1 MNVITLV
8 KDGCEDLPLGGP
20 SAGCAVVSGNISH
33 TLMGEETLTLEVE
46 ASAAVGFEVGYRTE
60 VFGRTYY
67 LNNLPRAVRMSGHRI
82 TYSVVMESLKYE
94 LSKVLFTNRFN
105 GGSENVNEAD
115 FSFTGSFA
123 GVMDKIVSELERVY
137 GAGTWQWKEADT
149 GVDQAYDHSRLDEV
163 KTLSF
168 SSENVLSAL
177 NTACGQWNA
186 EFRVERE
193 AGVNT
198 ITAGRFGRNVWEHTF
213 RYGRGNGLYRLTR
226 DRKSDSNMI
235 TRLYA
240 YGSDKNLSGK
250 YRGRRRRLA
259 LPQSHESPLVKAGGY
274 VQDDALAEKFGY
286 GEGAVIFDDIYPSR
300 EGTVSAVDDANVL
313 KFTDESM
320 DFDLNEKDGNGNS
333 KYLLASATARVHF
346 NTGKLAGYEFSIAGY
361 NSGRK
366 TFTIVPFTDENDYQ
380 YPSPDED
387 EFRIQPGDRYVILDI
402 ALPDSYVAQAEAKL
416 ASRALEKYREN
427 YRRLFAYSLE
437 VDELFLKKN
446 FPNASS
452 GDIFNT
458 GDYVNISDADLT
470 EGVMAMKVSGFT
482 RDVFHPYRYT
492 LTLSDNAPSSVITS
506 IVRSEVEMQKV
517 IKTNRLSD
525 PARARRNIRTT
536 AELLEM
542 TFDTDGYFNGGRIRP
557 ETIETGMI
565 AVGALS
571 QQFMLDGVVFR
582 PDYGG
587 DTSSV
592 VFSEGTLT
600 HLGIEKD
607 TVRIWGITPGT
618 VSGLDASLPYYVYA
632 RCSRDG
638 QAGTMVF
645 RTDAVR
651 YDADADFFHFQV
663 GVLSCVSDGF
673 RTLSLTYG
681 SSVINGRQITSGR
694 ILSSSGT
701 TYFDLDEGEIGGRIV
716 FSDKSTT
723 ESGQTLIEGGF
734 LNSDIINTDTLVAR
748 RIQSTEGHIANFA
761 IQENQLV
768 GNGEKIIFSNEAL
781 PPLEELIGGA
791 GAESNTY
798 APGAWATATASET
811 AAMSDGTIN
820 LDLEVRTQDMA
831 LPYAGILA
839 LKALNKAAITNLEQG
854 GMLSVDNHT
863 ATLILYKVETGGT
876 LTEKARRDIP
886 AASTDEAVDYTF
898 YIPEAGTYRLEATA
912 AHRMQSTWAQRPEGT
927 PADIYPTYT
936 LGAALGILGATT
948 DNKIRF
954 SGSQEATQIGTDGF
968 YSFWSLLNYLY
979 FSQSQ
984 GLKVKGNCIISSPN
998 GENTLTIDDNGISLS
1013 VPAGAD
1019 ASEYTAVFT
1028 QAGARANIESGEK
1041 LKALFGKIKKWFAD
1055 MKTVAF
1061 TGTYSD
1067 LTGTPTIPSVP
1078 TKVSAFT
1085 NDAGYITKA
1094 VSDLENYYK
1103 KSETYTQTEITTLIQ
1118 QARSATFQIVQTLPS
1133 TGEANVIY
1141 LLPKS
1146 GTAGDV
1152 YDEYLWLSG
1161 AWEKIGTTEI
1171 DLSDY
1176 YTKSQSDGKY
1186 INKTGDASNATAAFV
1201 EATADA
1207 EITSGSTLSVL
1218 FGQTKRTFTSLWASL
1233 SGKLGKTEKAASA
1246 VTAECATADADGK
1259 DIRTTYLPRRDKQ
1272 TLDTDVNTLWSVG
1285 SSVVLSH
1292 VNTPRTDTY
1301 YLVATF
1307 GTNGSDC
1314 AQIAVP
1320 RSGGP
1325 AYYRGFN
1332 ANNNTWTS
1340 WEQIR
1345 RINDKVTTSDIA
1357 DAAITAPKLSSDL
1370 TLPGTPQVGTPGAL
1384 NSPSQTI
1391 ATIGNLNEAM
1401 NAQQIG
1407 GTNIYRDTLGT
1418 SDFYLSATGEM
1429 KYRRFLDITPEAKR
1443 NLRGQSITVSFDY
1456 ILENAVVGRGDT
1468 GFGFFVKY
1476 TDGTNTYVNA
1486 FIPAETTAVTKS
1498 GRFSATTKI
1507 EDKEIDNITSFQP
1520 FMYAQTTSGTATV
1533 GRPKFEIG
1541 TKATQWSP
1549 APEEMARKSELET
1562 SISNIPAGNVRF
1574 STGDSF
1580 EELYDRG
1587 ELKGQ
1592 PGETGPKGD
1601 KGDTGP
1607 SGLEA
1612 IGIRLKVDQ
1621 GALYW
1626 SPESSGDVWHKIADS
1641 NNTHFGG

>member
-33 TLMGEETLTLEVE
+33 ALMGEETLTLEVE

-149 GVDQAYDHSRLDEV
+149 GVDEAYDHSRLDEV

-791 GAESNTY
+791 GEESSTY
-798 APGAWATATASET
+798 APGAEATATASET

-876 LTEKARRDIP
+876 LTEKARRNIP
-886 AASTDEAVDYTF
+886 ATPTDEAVDYTF

-936 LGAALGILGATT
+936 LDAALEILGATA
-948 DNKIRF
+948 DGQIRF

-1028 QAGARANIESGEK
+1028 QASTRANIESGEK

-1061 TGTYSD
+1061 TGAYSD
-1067 LTGTPTIPSVP
+1067 LNGNP
-1078 TKVSAFT
+1078 
-1085 NDAGYITKA
+1085 
-1094 VSDLENYYK
+1094 
-1103 KSETYTQTEITTLIQ
+1103 
-1118 QARSATFQIVQTLPS
+1118 
-1133 TGEANVIY
+1133 
-1141 LLPKS
+1141 
-1146 GTAGDV
+1146 
-1152 YDEYLWLSG
+1152 
-1161 AWEKIGTTEI
+1161 
-1171 DLSDY
+1171 
-1176 YTKSQSDGKY
+1176 
-1186 INKTGDASNATAAFV
+1186 
-1201 EATADA
+1201 
-1207 EITSGSTLSVL
+1207 
-1218 FGQTKRTFTSLWASL
+1218 TSLPAN
-1233 SGKLGKTEKAASA
+1233 GGHADTA
-1246 VTAECATADADGK
+1246 VRATADADGK
-1259 DIRTTYLPRRDKQ
+1259 DIRTTYLPRRDNRA
-1272 TLDTDVNTLWSVG
+1272 LDTDVNTLWSVG

-1307 GTNGSDC
+1307 GTNGSDS

-1370 TLPGTPQVGTPGAL
+1370 TLPGTPQVGTPSGLNGA
-1384 NSPSQTI
+1384 SQNV
-1391 ATIGNLNEAM
+1391 ATIGNV
-1401 NAQQIG
+1401 NAAVDAVQIG

-1418 SDFYLSATGEM
+1418 SDFYLSATSEM
-1429 KYRRFLDITPEAKR
+1429 KYRRFLDLTPEAKR

-1456 ILENAVVGRGDT
+1456 ILENAVFGRSDN
-1468 GFGFFVKY
+1468 GFAFNVKY
-1476 TDGTNTYVNA
+1476 TDGTTTYVMA
-1486 FIPAETTAVTKS
+1486 WLPAETSPVTKS
-1498 GRFSATTKI
+1498 GRFLYTVKI

-1626 SPESSGDVWHKIADS
+1626 SPETSGDVWHKIADS

>member
-33 TLMGEETLTLEVE
+33 ALMGEETLTLEVE

-149 GVDQAYDHSRLDEV
+149 GVDEAYDHSRLDEV

-701 TYFDLDEGEIGGRIV
+701 TYFDLDAGEIGGRIV

-1028 QAGARANIESGEK
+1028 QASTRANIESGEK

-1061 TGTYSD
+1061 TGAYSD
-1067 LTGTPTIPSVP
+1067 LNGNP
-1078 TKVSAFT
+1078 
-1085 NDAGYITKA
+1085 
-1094 VSDLENYYK
+1094 
-1103 KSETYTQTEITTLIQ
+1103 
-1118 QARSATFQIVQTLPS
+1118 
-1133 TGEANVIY
+1133 
-1141 LLPKS
+1141 
-1146 GTAGDV
+1146 
-1152 YDEYLWLSG
+1152 
-1161 AWEKIGTTEI
+1161 
-1171 DLSDY
+1171 
-1176 YTKSQSDGKY
+1176 
-1186 INKTGDASNATAAFV
+1186 
-1201 EATADA
+1201 
-1207 EITSGSTLSVL
+1207 
-1218 FGQTKRTFTSLWASL
+1218 TSLPAD
-1233 SGKLGKTEKAASA
+1233 GGHADTA
-1246 VTAECATADADGK
+1246 VRATADADGK
-1259 DIRTTYLPRRDKQ
+1259 DIRTTYLPRRDNRA
-1272 TLDTDVNTLWSVG
+1272 LDTDVNTLWSVG

-1292 VNTPRTDTY
+1292 INTPRTDTY
-1301 YLVATF
+1301 YLVSTF

-1370 TLPGTPQVGTPGAL
+1370 TLPGTPQVGTPSGLNGA
-1384 NSPSQTI
+1384 SQNV
-1391 ATIGNLNEAM
+1391 ATIGNV
-1401 NAQQIG
+1401 NAAVDAVQIG

-1429 KYRRFLDITPEAKR
+1429 KYRRFLDLTPEAKR

-1456 ILENAVVGRGDT
+1456 ILENAVFGRSDN
-1468 GFGFFVKY
+1468 GFAFNVKY
-1476 TDGTNTYVNA
+1476 TDGTTTYVMA
-1486 FIPAETTAVTKS
+1486 WLPAETSPVTKS
-1498 GRFSATTKI
+1498 GRFSYTVKI
-1507 EDKEIDNITSFQP
+1507 EDKEIADIISFQP
-1520 FMYAQTTSGTATV
+1520 FMYARTTSGTSTV

-1541 TKATQWSP
+1541 TKASQWGPS
-1549 APEEMARKSELET
+1549 PEEMARKSELET
-1562 SISNIPAGNVRF
+1562 AISNIPAGNVRF

-1601 KGDTGP
+1601 KGETGP

-1626 SPESSGDVWHKIADS
+1626 CPESSGDVWHKIADS

>member
-1 MNVITLV
+1 MDVITLV

-33 TLMGEETLTLEVE
+33 TLMGEETLILEVE

-105 GGSENVNEAD
+105 GGSENVNEVD
-115 FSFTGSFA
+115 FSFTGSFV

-149 GVDQAYDHSRLDEV
+149 GVDEAYDHSRLDEV

-607 TVRIWGITPGT
+607 SVRIWGITPGT

-948 DNKIRF
+948 DDKIRF

-984 GLKVKGNCIISSPN
+984 GLKIKGNCIISSPN
-998 GENTLTIDDNGISLS
+998 GENTFTIDDNGISLS

-1061 TGTYSD
+1061 TGAYSD
-1067 LTGTPTIPSVP
+1067 LNGNPTS
-1078 TKVSAFT
+1078 
-1085 NDAGYITKA
+1085 
-1094 VSDLENYYK
+1094 
-1103 KSETYTQTEITTLIQ
+1103 
-1118 QARSATFQIVQTLPS
+1118 LP
-1133 TGEANVIY
+1133 A
-1141 LLPKS
+1141 
-1146 GTAGDV
+1146 
-1152 YDEYLWLSG
+1152 
-1161 AWEKIGTTEI
+1161 
-1171 DLSDY
+1171 
-1176 YTKSQSDGKY
+1176 DG
-1186 INKTGDASNATAAFV
+1186 GHAD
-1201 EATADA
+1201 TAD
-1207 EITSGSTLSVL
+1207 
-1218 FGQTKRTFTSLWASL
+1218 R
-1233 SGKLGKTEKAASA
+1233 
-1246 VTAECATADADGK
+1246 ATADADGK

-1272 TLDTDVNTLWSVG
+1272 TLDTDVNTLWAVG

-1301 YLVATF
+1301 YLVSTF
-1307 GTNGSDC
+1307 GTNGSDS
-1314 AQIAVP
+1314 AQIAIP

-1456 ILENAVVGRGDT
+1456 ILENAVFGRSDN
-1468 GFGFFVKY
+1468 GFAFNVKY
-1476 TDGTNTYVNA
+1476 TDGTTTYVMA
-1486 FIPAETTAVTKS
+1486 WLPAETSPVTKS
-1498 GRFSATTKI
+1498 GRFLYTVKI

>member
-1 MNVITLV
+1 MKIIKKEIQNMNVITLV

-20 SAGCAVVSGNISH
+20 SAGCAVVSGNINH
-33 TLMGEETLTLEVE
+33 ALMGEETLTLEVE

-149 GVDQAYDHSRLDEV
+149 GVDEAYDHSRLDEV

-651 YDADADFFHFQV
+651 YDADAHFFHFQV

-701 TYFDLDEGEIGGRIV
+701 TYFDLDEGEIGGKIR
-716 FSDKSTT
+716 FSNASTT
-723 ESGQTLIEGGF
+723 ESGETIIDGGYLNTSLIKADAVIA
-734 LNSDIINTDTLVAR
+734 NAAK
-748 RIQSTEGHIANFA
+748 IANFA

-791 GAESNTY
+791 GAESSTY
-798 APGAWATATASET
+798 APGAEATAMASET

-831 LPYAGILA
+831 LPYAGVLS

-854 GMLSVDNHT
+854 GILSVDNHT

-876 LTEKARRDIP
+876 LTEKARRDIS

-912 AHRMQSTWAQRPEGT
+912 THRMQSTWAQRPEGT

-936 LGAALGILGATT
+936 LGAALEILGATT
-948 DNKIRF
+948 DGQIRF

-1028 QAGARANIESGEK
+1028 QASTRANIESGEK

-1061 TGTYSD
+1061 TGAYSD
-1067 LTGTPTIPSVP
+1067 LNGNPTS
-1078 TKVSAFT
+1078 
-1085 NDAGYITKA
+1085 
-1094 VSDLENYYK
+1094 
-1103 KSETYTQTEITTLIQ
+1103 
-1118 QARSATFQIVQTLPS
+1118 LPAD
-1133 TGEANVIY
+1133 GGHAD
-1141 LLPKS
+1141 
-1146 GTAGDV
+1146 TADR
-1152 YDEYLWLSG
+1152 
-1161 AWEKIGTTEI
+1161 
-1171 DLSDY
+1171 
-1176 YTKSQSDGKY
+1176 
-1186 INKTGDASNATAAFV
+1186 
-1201 EATADA
+1201 ATADA
-1207 EITSGSTLSVL
+1207 N
-1218 FGQTKRTFTSLWASL
+1218 
-1233 SGKLGKTEKAASA
+1233 
-1246 VTAECATADADGK
+1246 GK

-1272 TLDTDVNTLWSVG
+1272 TLDTDVNTLWAVG

-1307 GTNGSDC
+1307 GTNGSDS

-1332 ANNNTWTS
+1332 ANTNTWTS

-1370 TLPGTPQVGTPGAL
+1370 TLPGTPQIGTPGAL

-1443 NLRGQSITVSFDY
+1443 NLRGRSITVSFDY

-1476 TDGTNTYVNA
+1476 TDGTTTYVNA

-1498 GRFSATTKI
+1498 GRFSVTTKI

-1549 APEEMARKSELET
+1549 APEEMARKSDLV
-1562 SISNIPAGNVRF
+1562 NITLDVTRPTTF
-1574 STGDSF
+1574 KDGDIWIVPLS
-1580 EELYDRG
+1580 
-1587 ELKGQ
+1587 
-1592 PGETGPKGD
+1592 
-1601 KGDTGP
+1601 
-1607 SGLEA
+1607 
-1612 IGIRLKVDQ
+1612 
-1621 GALYW
+1621 
-1626 SPESSGDVWHKIADS
+1626 
-1641 NNTHFGG
+1641 

>member
-20 SAGCAVVSGNISH
+20 SAGCAVVSGNINH
-33 TLMGEETLTLEVE
+33 ALMGEETLTLEVE

-149 GVDQAYDHSRLDEV
+149 GVDEAYDHSRLDEV

-701 TYFDLDEGEIGGRIV
+701 TYFDLDAGEIGGRIV

-723 ESGQTLIEGGF
+723 ESGQTLIEGGK
-734 LNSDIINTDTLVAR
+734 LNSDIINTDTLVAK
-748 RIQSTEGHIANFA
+748 RIQSAEGKIANFA

-791 GAESNTY
+791 GEESSTY
-798 APGAWATATASET
+798 APGAEATATTSET

-876 LTEKARRDIP
+876 LTEKARRDIS

-912 AHRMQSTWAQRPEGT
+912 THRMQSTWAQRPEGT

-936 LGAALGILGATT
+936 LGAALGILGVTA
-948 DNKIRF
+948 DGQIRF

-1013 VPAGAD
+1013 VPTGAD

-1028 QAGARANIESGEK
+1028 QASTRANIESGEK

-1061 TGTYSD
+1061 TGAYSD
-1067 LTGTPTIPSVP
+1067 LNGNPTS
-1078 TKVSAFT
+1078 
-1085 NDAGYITKA
+1085 
-1094 VSDLENYYK
+1094 
-1103 KSETYTQTEITTLIQ
+1103 
-1118 QARSATFQIVQTLPS
+1118 LP
-1133 TGEANVIY
+1133 A
-1141 LLPKS
+1141 
-1146 GTAGDV
+1146 
-1152 YDEYLWLSG
+1152 
-1161 AWEKIGTTEI
+1161 
-1171 DLSDY
+1171 
-1176 YTKSQSDGKY
+1176 DG
-1186 INKTGDASNATAAFV
+1186 GHAD
-1201 EATADA
+1201 TAD
-1207 EITSGSTLSVL
+1207 
-1218 FGQTKRTFTSLWASL
+1218 R
-1233 SGKLGKTEKAASA
+1233 
-1246 VTAECATADADGK
+1246 ATADADGK

-1272 TLDTDVNTLWSVG
+1272 TLDTDVNTLWAVG

-1370 TLPGTPQVGTPGAL
+1370 TLPGTPQVGTPSGLNGA
-1384 NSPSQTI
+1384 SQNV
-1391 ATIGNLNEAM
+1391 ATIGNV
-1401 NAQQIG
+1401 NAAVDAVQIG

-1429 KYRRFLDITPEAKR
+1429 KYRRFLDLTPEAKR

-1456 ILENAVVGRGDT
+1456 ILENAVFGRSDN
-1468 GFGFFVKY
+1468 GFAFNVRY
-1476 TDGTNTYVNA
+1476 ADGTTTYVMA
-1486 FIPAETTAVTKS
+1486 WLPAETSPVTKS
-1498 GRFSATTKI
+1498 GRFLYTVKI
-1507 EDKEIDNITSFQP
+1507 EDKEIADINSFQP
-1520 FMYAQTTSGTATV
+1520 FMYARTTSGTSTV

-1587 ELKGQ
+1587 VLKGQ

>member
-1 MNVITLV
+1 MMKIIKKEIKNMNVITLV

-20 SAGCAVVSGNISH
+20 SARCAVVSGNISH
-33 TLMGEETLTLEVE
+33 TLMGEETLILEVE

-149 GVDQAYDHSRLDEV
+149 GVDEAYDHSRLDEV

-482 RDVFHPYRYT
+482 RDVFHPYCYT

-734 LNSDIINTDTLVAR
+734 LNSDIINTDTLVAK
-748 RIQSTEGHIANFA
+748 RIQSAEGKIANFA

-798 APGAWATATASET
+798 APGAWATTTASET
-811 AAMSDGTIN
+811 ATMSDGTIN

-863 ATLILYKVETGGT
+863 ATLILYKVGTGGT
-876 LTEKARRDIP
+876 LTEKARRDIS

-936 LGAALGILGATT
+936 LGAALGILGVTA
-948 DNKIRF
+948 DGQIRF

-979 FSQSQ
+979 FSQDEGFKFKGDFSVSSANGQFTLTVNDQ
-984 GLKVKGNCIISSPN
+984 GITLSSPA
-998 GENTLTIDDNGISLS
+998 GQDSTSNTAT
-1013 VPAGAD
+1013 
-1019 ASEYTAVFT
+1019 FT
-1028 QAGARANIESGEK
+1028 QATSRVNISSGEN
-1041 LKALFGKIKKWFAD
+1041 LGVIFGKIQKWFAD

-1061 TGTYSD
+1061 TGAYSD

-1094 VSDLENYYK
+1094 VS
-1103 KSETYTQTEITTLIQ
+1103 
-1118 QARSATFQIVQTLPS
+1118 
-1133 TGEANVIY
+1133 
-1141 LLPKS
+1141 
-1146 GTAGDV
+1146 
-1152 YDEYLWLSG
+1152 
-1161 AWEKIGTTEI
+1161 

-1246 VTAECATADADGK
+1246 ATADRATADSDGK

-1272 TLDTDVNTLWSVG
+1272 TLDTDVNTLWAVG

-1301 YLVATF
+1301 YLVSTF

-1370 TLPGTPQVGTPGAL
+1370 TLPGTPQIGTPGAL

-1391 ATIGNLNEAM
+1391 ATIGNV
-1401 NAQQIG
+1401 NAAVDAVQIG

-1418 SDFYLSATGEM
+1418 SDFYLSATSEM
-1429 KYRRFLDITPEAKR
+1429 KYRRFLDLTSEAKR

-1476 TDGTNTYVNA
+1476 TDGTTTYVNA
-1486 FIPAETTAVTKS
+1486 FIPAETSPVTKS
-1498 GRFSATTKI
+1498 GRFLYTVKI

-1562 SISNIPAGNVRF
+1562 AISNIPAGNVRF

-1612 IGIRLKVDQ
+1612 IGMRLKVDQ

>member
-1 MNVITLV
+1 MDVITLV

-149 GVDQAYDHSRLDEV
+149 GVDEAYDHSRLDEV

-506 IVRSEVEMQKV
+506 IVRSEMEMQKV
-517 IKTNRLSD
+517 IKTNKLSD

-723 ESGQTLIEGGF
+723 ESGQTLIEGGK
-734 LNSDIINTDTLVAR
+734 LNSDIKNTDTLVAK
-748 RIQSTEGHIANFA
+748 RIQSAEGKIANFT

-912 AHRMQSTWAQRPEGT
+912 AHRMQSTWVQRPEGT

-936 LGAALGILGATT
+936 LGAALGILGVTA
-948 DNKIRF
+948 DGQIRF

-1019 ASEYTAVFT
+1019 ASEYIAAFT
-1028 QAGARANIESGEK
+1028 EASTRANIESGEK
-1041 LKALFGKIKKWFAD
+1041 LKTLFGKIRKWFAD

-1061 TGTYSD
+1061 TGAYSD
-1067 LTGTPTIPSVP
+1067 LNGNPTS
-1078 TKVSAFT
+1078 
-1085 NDAGYITKA
+1085 
-1094 VSDLENYYK
+1094 
-1103 KSETYTQTEITTLIQ
+1103 
-1118 QARSATFQIVQTLPS
+1118 LP
-1133 TGEANVIY
+1133 A
-1141 LLPKS
+1141 
-1146 GTAGDV
+1146 
-1152 YDEYLWLSG
+1152 
-1161 AWEKIGTTEI
+1161 
-1171 DLSDY
+1171 
-1176 YTKSQSDGKY
+1176 DG
-1186 INKTGDASNATAAFV
+1186 GHAD
-1201 EATADA
+1201 TAD
-1207 EITSGSTLSVL
+1207 
-1218 FGQTKRTFTSLWASL
+1218 R
-1233 SGKLGKTEKAASA
+1233 
-1246 VTAECATADADGK
+1246 ATADADGK

-1272 TLDTDVNTLWSVG
+1272 TLDTDVNTLWAVG

-1301 YLVATF
+1301 YLVSTF
-1307 GTNGSDC
+1307 GTNGSDS
-1314 AQIAVP
+1314 AQIAIP

-1456 ILENAVVGRGDT
+1456 ILDNAVVGRGDT

-1476 TDGTNTYVNA
+1476 TDGTTTYVNA

-1498 GRFSATTKI
+1498 GRFSATVKI

-1549 APEEMARKSELET
+1549 APEEMARKSDLET
-1562 SISNIPAGNVRF
+1562 AISNIPAGNVRF

-1592 PGETGPKGD
+1592 PGDTGPKGD

-1626 SPESSGDVWHKIADS
+1626 SLESSGDVWHKIADS

>member
-33 TLMGEETLTLEVE
+33 ALMGEETLTLEVE

-149 GVDQAYDHSRLDEV
+149 GVDEAYDHSRLDEV

-734 LNSDIINTDTLVAR
+734 LNSDIINTDTLVAK
-748 RIQSTEGHIANFA
+748 RIQSTEGKIANFA

-791 GAESNTY
+791 GEESSTY
-798 APGAWATATASET
+798 APGAEATATASET
-811 AAMSDGTIN
+811 ATMSDGTIN

-936 LGAALGILGATT
+936 LGAALGILGVTA
-948 DNKIRF
+948 DGQIRF

-984 GLKVKGNCIISSPN
+984 GFKFKGDFSISSANGKFSFTVNDQGITLSSPAGQDATN
-998 GENTLTIDDNGISLS
+998 DTATFSQAASRVNISSGENLGVI
-1013 VPAGAD
+1013 
-1019 ASEYTAVFT
+1019 
-1028 QAGARANIESGEK
+1028 
-1041 LKALFGKIKKWFAD
+1041 FGKIKKWFAD

-1061 TGTYSD
+1061 TGAYSD
-1067 LTGTPTIPSVP
+1067 LNGNPTS
-1078 TKVSAFT
+1078 
-1085 NDAGYITKA
+1085 
-1094 VSDLENYYK
+1094 
-1103 KSETYTQTEITTLIQ
+1103 
-1118 QARSATFQIVQTLPS
+1118 LP
-1133 TGEANVIY
+1133 A
-1141 LLPKS
+1141 
-1146 GTAGDV
+1146 
-1152 YDEYLWLSG
+1152 
-1161 AWEKIGTTEI
+1161 
-1171 DLSDY
+1171 
-1176 YTKSQSDGKY
+1176 DG
-1186 INKTGDASNATAAFV
+1186 GHAD
-1201 EATADA
+1201 TAD
-1207 EITSGSTLSVL
+1207 
-1218 FGQTKRTFTSLWASL
+1218 R
-1233 SGKLGKTEKAASA
+1233 AA
-1246 VTAECATADADGK
+1246 ADADGK

-1272 TLDTDVNTLWSVG
+1272 TLDTDVNTLWAVG

-1301 YLVATF
+1301 YLVSTF
-1307 GTNGSDC
+1307 GTNGSDS

-1370 TLPGTPQVGTPGAL
+1370 TLPGTPQVGTPSGLNGA
-1384 NSPSQTI
+1384 SQNV
-1391 ATIGNLNEAM
+1391 ATIGNV
-1401 NAQQIG
+1401 NAAVDAVQIG

-1418 SDFYLSATGEM
+1418 SDFYITTEVVQ
-1429 KYRRFLDITPEAKR
+1429 KNRRFLDLTPEAKR

-1456 ILENAVVGRGDT
+1456 ILENAVFGRSDN
-1468 GFGFFVKY
+1468 GFAFNVKY
-1476 TDGTNTYVNA
+1476 TDGTTTYVMA
-1486 FIPAETTAVTKS
+1486 WLPAETSPVTKS
-1498 GRFSATTKI
+1498 GRFLYTVKI
-1507 EDKEIDNITSFQP
+1507 EDKEIDNITSFQSR
-1520 FMYAQTTSGTATV
+1520 MYVESISGTVTV

>member
-20 SAGCAVVSGNISH
+20 SARCAVVSGNISH
-33 TLMGEETLTLEVE
+33 TLMGEETLILEVE

-105 GGSENVNEAD
+105 GGSENVNEVD

-149 GVDQAYDHSRLDEV
+149 GVDEAYDHSRLDEV

-380 YPSPDED
+380 YPSQDED

-607 TVRIWGITPGT
+607 SVRIWGITPGT

-734 LNSDIINTDTLVAR
+734 LNSDIINTDTLVAK
-748 RIQSTEGHIANFA
+748 RIQSAEGKIANFA

-791 GAESNTY
+791 GEESSTY
-798 APGAWATATASET
+798 APGAEATSTASET
-811 AAMSDGTIN
+811 SAMSDGTIN
-820 LDLEVRTQDMA
+820 LDLEVRTADMA
-831 LPYAGILA
+831 LPYAGVLS
-839 LKALNKAAITNLEQG
+839 LKSLNKTAITNLEQG

-863 ATLILYKVETGGT
+863 ATLILYKVETDGT
-876 LTEKARRDIP
+876 LTEKARRDIS

-912 AHRMQSTWAQRPEGT
+912 THRMQSTWAQRPEGT

-936 LGAALGILGATT
+936 LGAALEILGATT

-1061 TGTYSD
+1061 TGAYSD
-1067 LTGTPTIPSVP
+1067 LNGNPTS
-1078 TKVSAFT
+1078 
-1085 NDAGYITKA
+1085 
-1094 VSDLENYYK
+1094 
-1103 KSETYTQTEITTLIQ
+1103 
-1118 QARSATFQIVQTLPS
+1118 LP
-1133 TGEANVIY
+1133 A
-1141 LLPKS
+1141 
-1146 GTAGDV
+1146 
-1152 YDEYLWLSG
+1152 
-1161 AWEKIGTTEI
+1161 
-1171 DLSDY
+1171 
-1176 YTKSQSDGKY
+1176 DG
-1186 INKTGDASNATAAFV
+1186 GHADTAA
-1201 EATADA
+1201 
-1207 EITSGSTLSVL
+1207 
-1218 FGQTKRTFTSLWASL
+1218 R
-1233 SGKLGKTEKAASA
+1233 
-1246 VTAECATADADGK
+1246 ATADADGK
-1259 DIRTTYLPRRDKQ
+1259 DIRTTYLPRRDNRA
-1272 TLDTDVNTLWSVG
+1272 LDTDVNTLWAVG

-1307 GTNGSDC
+1307 GTNGSDS

-1325 AYYRGFN
+1325 TYYRGFN
-1332 ANNNTWTS
+1332 ANNNTWS
-1340 WEQIR
+1340 AWEQIR

-1370 TLPGTPQVGTPGAL
+1370 TLPGTPQIGTPGAL

-1391 ATIGNLNEAM
+1391 ATIGNV
-1401 NAQQIG
+1401 NAAVDAVQIG

-1429 KYRRFLDITPEAKR
+1429 KYRRFLDLTPEAKR
-1443 NLRGQSITVSFDY
+1443 NLRGQSLSVSFDY

-1468 GFGFFVKY
+1468 GFGFSVKY

-1520 FMYAQTTSGTATV
+1520 FMYARTTSGTATV

-1549 APEEMARKSELET
+1549 APQEMARKSELET
-1562 SISNIPAGNVRF
+1562 AISNIPAGNVRF

-1587 ELKGQ
+1587 ELQGQ

-1601 KGDTGP
+1601 KGETGP

>member
-33 TLMGEETLTLEVE
+33 ALMGEETLTLEVE

-437 VDELFLKKN
+437 VDELFLKNN

-517 IKTNRLSD
+517 IKTNKLSD

-701 TYFDLDEGEIGGRIV
+701 TYFDLDAGEIGGRIV

-791 GAESNTY
+791 GEESSTY
-798 APGAWATATASET
+798 APGAEATATASET

-876 LTEKARRDIP
+876 LTEKARRNIP
-886 AASTDEAVDYTF
+886 ATPTGEASDYSF
-898 YIPEAGTYRLEATA
+898 YIPEAGTYRLTVTA
-912 AHRMQSTWAQRPEGT
+912 AHRMQSAWAQRPEGT

-936 LGAALGILGATT
+936 LGAALGILGVTA
-948 DNKIRF
+948 DGQIRF

-1061 TGTYSD
+1061 TGAYSD
-1067 LTGTPTIPSVP
+1067 LNGNPTS
-1078 TKVSAFT
+1078 
-1085 NDAGYITKA
+1085 
-1094 VSDLENYYK
+1094 
-1103 KSETYTQTEITTLIQ
+1103 
-1118 QARSATFQIVQTLPS
+1118 LP
-1133 TGEANVIY
+1133 A
-1141 LLPKS
+1141 
-1146 GTAGDV
+1146 
-1152 YDEYLWLSG
+1152 
-1161 AWEKIGTTEI
+1161 
-1171 DLSDY
+1171 
-1176 YTKSQSDGKY
+1176 DG
-1186 INKTGDASNATAAFV
+1186 GHAD
-1201 EATADA
+1201 TAD
-1207 EITSGSTLSVL
+1207 
-1218 FGQTKRTFTSLWASL
+1218 R
-1233 SGKLGKTEKAASA
+1233 AA
-1246 VTAECATADADGK
+1246 ADSDGK

-1391 ATIGNLNEAM
+1391 ATLGNLNEAM

-1476 TDGTNTYVNA
+1476 TDGTTTYVNA

-1498 GRFSATTKI
+1498 GRFSVTTKI

-1562 SISNIPAGNVRF
+1562 AISNIPAGNVRF

-1587 ELKGQ
+1587 ELQGQ

>member
-33 TLMGEETLTLEVE
+33 ALMGEETLTLEVE

-149 GVDQAYDHSRLDEV
+149 GVDEAYDHSRLDEV

-734 LNSDIINTDTLVAR
+734 LNSDIINTDTLVAK
-748 RIQSTEGHIANFA
+748 RIQSAEGKIANFA

-791 GAESNTY
+791 GEESSTY
-798 APGAWATATASET
+798 APGAEATATTSET

-831 LPYAGILA
+831 LPYAGVLS

-936 LGAALGILGATT
+936 LGAALGILGVTA
-948 DNKIRF
+948 DGQIRF

-979 FSQSQ
+979 FSQDE
-984 GLKVKGNCIISSPN
+984 GFKFKGDFSISSAN
-998 GENTLTIDDNGISLS
+998 GKFTFTVNDQGITLSSLAGQDSTSNTAT
-1013 VPAGAD
+1013 
-1019 ASEYTAVFT
+1019 FT
-1028 QAGARANIESGEK
+1028 QATSRVNISSGEN
-1041 LKALFGKIKKWFAD
+1041 LGVIFGKIQKWFAD

-1061 TGTYSD
+1061 TGAYSD
-1067 LTGTPTIPSVP
+1067 LNGTPTS
-1078 TKVSAFT
+1078 
-1085 NDAGYITKA
+1085 
-1094 VSDLENYYK
+1094 
-1103 KSETYTQTEITTLIQ
+1103 
-1118 QARSATFQIVQTLPS
+1118 LP
-1133 TGEANVIY
+1133 AN
-1141 LLPKS
+1141 
-1146 GTAGDV
+1146 GGHAD
-1152 YDEYLWLSG
+1152 
-1161 AWEKIGTTEI
+1161 
-1171 DLSDY
+1171 
-1176 YTKSQSDGKY
+1176 
-1186 INKTGDASNATAAFV
+1186 
-1201 EATADA
+1201 TAD
-1207 EITSGSTLSVL
+1207 
-1218 FGQTKRTFTSLWASL
+1218 R
-1233 SGKLGKTEKAASA
+1233 
-1246 VTAECATADADGK
+1246 ATADADGK

-1307 GTNGSDC
+1307 GTNGSDS
-1314 AQIAVP
+1314 AQIAIP

-1370 TLPGTPQVGTPGAL
+1370 TLPGTPQVGTPSGLNGA
-1384 NSPSQTI
+1384 SQNV
-1391 ATIGNLNEAM
+1391 ATIGNV
-1401 NAQQIG
+1401 NAAVDAVQIG

-1418 SDFYLSATGEM
+1418 SDFYLSATSEM

-1456 ILENAVVGRGDT
+1456 ILENAVFGRSDN
-1468 GFGFFVKY
+1468 GFAFNVKY
-1476 TDGTNTYVNA
+1476 TDGTTTYVMA
-1486 FIPAETTAVTKS
+1486 WLPAETSPVTRS
-1498 GRFSATTKI
+1498 GRFSYTVKI
-1507 EDKEIDNITSFQP
+1507 EDKEIADIISFQP
-1520 FMYAQTTSGTATV
+1520 FMYARTTSGTSTV

-1541 TKATQWSP
+1541 TKASQWGPS
-1549 APEEMARKSELET
+1549 PEEMARKSELET
-1562 SISNIPAGNVRF
+1562 AISNIPAGNVRF

-1601 KGDTGP
+1601 KGETGP

>member
-1 MNVITLV
+1 MMKIIKKEIKNMNVITLV

-20 SAGCAVVSGNISH
+20 SARCAVVSGNISH
-33 TLMGEETLTLEVE
+33 TLMGEETLILEVE

-149 GVDQAYDHSRLDEV
+149 GVDEAYDHSRLDEV

-482 RDVFHPYRYT
+482 RDVFHPYCYT

-734 LNSDIINTDTLVAR
+734 LNSDIINTDTLVAK
-748 RIQSTEGHIANFA
+748 RIQSAEGKIANFA

-798 APGAWATATASET
+798 APGAWATTTASET
-811 AAMSDGTIN
+811 ATMSDGTIN

-863 ATLILYKVETGGT
+863 ATLILYKVGTGGT
-876 LTEKARRDIP
+876 LTEKARRDIS

-936 LGAALGILGATT
+936 LGAALGILGVTA
-948 DNKIRF
+948 DGQIRF

-979 FSQSQ
+979 FSQDE
-984 GLKVKGNCIISSPN
+984 GFKFKGDFSISSAN
-998 GENTLTIDDNGISLS
+998 GKFTFTVNDQGITLSSLAGQDSTSNTAT
-1013 VPAGAD
+1013 
-1019 ASEYTAVFT
+1019 FT
-1028 QAGARANIESGEK
+1028 QATSRVNISSGEN
-1041 LKALFGKIKKWFAD
+1041 LGVIFGKIQKWFAD

-1061 TGTYSD
+1061 TGAYSD
-1067 LTGTPTIPSVP
+1067 LNGTPTS
-1078 TKVSAFT
+1078 
-1085 NDAGYITKA
+1085 
-1094 VSDLENYYK
+1094 
-1103 KSETYTQTEITTLIQ
+1103 
-1118 QARSATFQIVQTLPS
+1118 LP
-1133 TGEANVIY
+1133 AN
-1141 LLPKS
+1141 
-1146 GTAGDV
+1146 GGHAD
-1152 YDEYLWLSG
+1152 
-1161 AWEKIGTTEI
+1161 
-1171 DLSDY
+1171 
-1176 YTKSQSDGKY
+1176 
-1186 INKTGDASNATAAFV
+1186 
-1201 EATADA
+1201 TAD
-1207 EITSGSTLSVL
+1207 
-1218 FGQTKRTFTSLWASL
+1218 R
-1233 SGKLGKTEKAASA
+1233 
-1246 VTAECATADADGK
+1246 ATADADGK

-1307 GTNGSDC
+1307 GTNGSDS
-1314 AQIAVP
+1314 AQIAIP

-1370 TLPGTPQVGTPGAL
+1370 TLPGTPQVGTPSGLNGA
-1384 NSPSQTI
+1384 SQNV
-1391 ATIGNLNEAM
+1391 ATIGNV
-1401 NAQQIG
+1401 NAAVDAVQIG

-1429 KYRRFLDITPEAKR
+1429 KYRRFLDLTPEAKR

-1456 ILENAVVGRGDT
+1456 ILENAVFGRSDN
-1468 GFGFFVKY
+1468 GFAFNVKY
-1476 TDGTNTYVNA
+1476 TDGTTTYVMA
-1486 FIPAETTAVTKS
+1486 WLPAETSPVTKS
-1498 GRFSATTKI
+1498 GRFSYTVKI
-1507 EDKEIDNITSFQP
+1507 EDKEIADIISFQP
-1520 FMYAQTTSGTATV
+1520 FMYARTTSGTSTV

-1541 TKATQWSP
+1541 TKASQWGPS
-1549 APEEMARKSELET
+1549 PEEMARKSELET
-1562 SISNIPAGNVRF
+1562 AISNIPAGNVRF

-1601 KGDTGP
+1601 KGETGP

>member
-33 TLMGEETLTLEVE
+33 TLMGEETLILEVE

-105 GGSENVNEAD
+105 GGSENVNEVD

-149 GVDQAYDHSRLDEV
+149 GVDEAYDHSRLDEV

-701 TYFDLDEGEIGGRIV
+701 TYFDLDNGEIGGRIV

-768 GNGEKIIFSNEAL
+768 GNGEKIIFSNESL

-791 GAESNTY
+791 GEESSTY
-798 APGAWATATASET
+798 APGAEATATTSET
-811 AAMSDGTIN
+811 AAMSDGVVA

-936 LGAALGILGATT
+936 LDAALEILGATT
-948 DNKIRF
+948 DGQIRF
-954 SGSQEATQIGTDGF
+954 SGSQESTQIGTDGF

-1061 TGTYSD
+1061 TGAYSD
-1067 LTGTPTIPSVP
+1067 LNGNPTS
-1078 TKVSAFT
+1078 
-1085 NDAGYITKA
+1085 
-1094 VSDLENYYK
+1094 
-1103 KSETYTQTEITTLIQ
+1103 
-1118 QARSATFQIVQTLPS
+1118 LP
-1133 TGEANVIY
+1133 A
-1141 LLPKS
+1141 
-1146 GTAGDV
+1146 
-1152 YDEYLWLSG
+1152 
-1161 AWEKIGTTEI
+1161 
-1171 DLSDY
+1171 
-1176 YTKSQSDGKY
+1176 DG
-1186 INKTGDASNATAAFV
+1186 GHA
-1201 EATADA
+1201 ATADRA
-1207 EITSGSTLSVL
+1207 TS
-1218 FGQTKRTFTSLWASL
+1218 
-1233 SGKLGKTEKAASA
+1233 
-1246 VTAECATADADGK
+1246 DADGK
-1259 DIRTTYLPRRDKQ
+1259 DIRNTYLPRRDNRAS
-1272 TLDTDVNTLWSVG
+1272 DTDVNTLWAVG

-1307 GTNGSDC
+1307 GTNGSDS

-1370 TLPGTPQVGTPGAL
+1370 TLPGTPQIGTPGAL

-1476 TDGTNTYVNA
+1476 TDGTTTYVNA
-1486 FIPAETTAVTKS
+1486 FIPAETSPVTKS
-1498 GRFSATTKI
+1498 GRFLYTVKI

-1549 APEEMARKSELET
+1549 APEEMARKSDLET
-1562 SISNIPAGNVRF
+1562 AISNIPAGNVRF

>member
-33 TLMGEETLTLEVE
+33 ALMGEETLTLEVE

-149 GVDQAYDHSRLDEV
+149 GVDEAYDHSRLDEV

-333 KYLLASATARVHF
+333 KYLLASATAHVHF

-701 TYFDLDEGEIGGRIV
+701 TYFDLDAGEIGGRIV

-734 LNSDIINTDTLVAR
+734 LNSDIINTDTLVAK
-748 RIQSTEGHIANFA
+748 RIQSAEGKIANFA

-791 GAESNTY
+791 GAESSTY
-798 APGAWATATASET
+798 APGAEATATASET

-876 LTEKARRDIP
+876 LTEKARRDIS

-948 DNKIRF
+948 DDKIRF

-984 GLKVKGNCIISSPN
+984 GLKIKGNCIISSPN
-998 GENTLTIDDNGISLS
+998 GENTFTIDDNGISLS

-1028 QAGARANIESGEK
+1028 QASTRANIESGEK

-1061 TGTYSD
+1061 TGAYSD
-1067 LTGTPTIPSVP
+1067 LNGNPTS
-1078 TKVSAFT
+1078 
-1085 NDAGYITKA
+1085 
-1094 VSDLENYYK
+1094 
-1103 KSETYTQTEITTLIQ
+1103 
-1118 QARSATFQIVQTLPS
+1118 LP
-1133 TGEANVIY
+1133 A
-1141 LLPKS
+1141 
-1146 GTAGDV
+1146 
-1152 YDEYLWLSG
+1152 
-1161 AWEKIGTTEI
+1161 
-1171 DLSDY
+1171 
-1176 YTKSQSDGKY
+1176 DG
-1186 INKTGDASNATAAFV
+1186 GHAD
-1201 EATADA
+1201 TAD
-1207 EITSGSTLSVL
+1207 
-1218 FGQTKRTFTSLWASL
+1218 R
-1233 SGKLGKTEKAASA
+1233 AA
-1246 VTAECATADADGK
+1246 ADSDGK

-1307 GTNGSDC
+1307 GTNGSDS

-1370 TLPGTPQVGTPGAL
+1370 TLPGTPQVGTPSGLNGA
-1384 NSPSQTI
+1384 SQNV
-1391 ATIGNLNEAM
+1391 ATIGNV
-1401 NAQQIG
+1401 NAAVDAVQIG

-1468 GFGFFVKY
+1468 GFGFSVKY
-1476 TDGTNTYVNA
+1476 TDGTTTYVNA

-1498 GRFSATTKI
+1498 GRFSATAKV

-1562 SISNIPAGNVRF
+1562 AISNIPAGNVRF

>member
-20 SAGCAVVSGNISH
+20 SARCAVVSGNISH
-33 TLMGEETLTLEVE
+33 TLMGEETLILEVE

-149 GVDQAYDHSRLDEV
+149 GVDEAYDHSRLDEV

-482 RDVFHPYRYT
+482 RDVFHPYCYT

-734 LNSDIINTDTLVAR
+734 LNSDIINTDTLVAK
-748 RIQSTEGHIANFA
+748 RIQSAEGKIANFA

-798 APGAWATATASET
+798 APGAWATTTASET
-811 AAMSDGTIN
+811 ATMSDGTIN

-863 ATLILYKVETGGT
+863 ATLILYKVGTGGT
-876 LTEKARRDIP
+876 LTEKARRDIS

-936 LGAALGILGATT
+936 LGAALGILGVTA
-948 DNKIRF
+948 DGQIRF

-979 FSQSQ
+979 FSQDE
-984 GLKVKGNCIISSPN
+984 GFKFKGDFSISSAN
-998 GENTLTIDDNGISLS
+998 GKFTFTVNDQGITLSSLAGQDSTSNTAT
-1013 VPAGAD
+1013 
-1019 ASEYTAVFT
+1019 FT
-1028 QAGARANIESGEK
+1028 QATSRVNISSGEN
-1041 LKALFGKIKKWFAD
+1041 LGVIFGKIQKWFAD

-1061 TGTYSD
+1061 TGAYSD
-1067 LTGTPTIPSVP
+1067 LNGTPTS
-1078 TKVSAFT
+1078 
-1085 NDAGYITKA
+1085 
-1094 VSDLENYYK
+1094 
-1103 KSETYTQTEITTLIQ
+1103 
-1118 QARSATFQIVQTLPS
+1118 LP
-1133 TGEANVIY
+1133 AN
-1141 LLPKS
+1141 
-1146 GTAGDV
+1146 GGHAD
-1152 YDEYLWLSG
+1152 
-1161 AWEKIGTTEI
+1161 
-1171 DLSDY
+1171 
-1176 YTKSQSDGKY
+1176 
-1186 INKTGDASNATAAFV
+1186 
-1201 EATADA
+1201 TAD
-1207 EITSGSTLSVL
+1207 
-1218 FGQTKRTFTSLWASL
+1218 R
-1233 SGKLGKTEKAASA
+1233 
-1246 VTAECATADADGK
+1246 ATADADGK

-1307 GTNGSDC
+1307 GTNGSDS
-1314 AQIAVP
+1314 AQIAIP

-1370 TLPGTPQVGTPGAL
+1370 TLPGTPQVGTPSGLNGA
-1384 NSPSQTI
+1384 SQNV
-1391 ATIGNLNEAM
+1391 ATIGNV
-1401 NAQQIG
+1401 NAAVDAVQIG

-1429 KYRRFLDITPEAKR
+1429 KYRRFLDLTPEAKR

-1456 ILENAVVGRGDT
+1456 ILENAVFGRSDN
-1468 GFGFFVKY
+1468 GFAFNVKY
-1476 TDGTNTYVNA
+1476 TDGTTTYVMA
-1486 FIPAETTAVTKS
+1486 WLPAETSPVTKS
-1498 GRFSATTKI
+1498 GRFSYTVKI
-1507 EDKEIDNITSFQP
+1507 EDKEIADIISFQP
-1520 FMYAQTTSGTATV
+1520 FMYARTTSGTSTV

-1541 TKATQWSP
+1541 TKASQWGPS
-1549 APEEMARKSELET
+1549 PEEMARKSELET
-1562 SISNIPAGNVRF
+1562 AISNIPAGNVRF

-1601 KGDTGP
+1601 KGETGP

>member
-1 MNVITLV
+1 MMKIIKKEIQNMNVITLV

-33 TLMGEETLTLEVE
+33 ALMGEETLTLEVE

-149 GVDQAYDHSRLDEV
+149 GVDEAYDHSRLDEV

-734 LNSDIINTDTLVAR
+734 LNSDIINTDTLVAK
-748 RIQSTEGHIANFA
+748 RIQSTEGKIANFA

-798 APGAWATATASET
+798 APGAEATATASET

-936 LGAALGILGATT
+936 LGAALGILGVTA
-948 DNKIRF
+948 DGQIRF

-984 GLKVKGNCIISSPN
+984 GFKFKGDFSISSANGKFSFTVNDQGITLSSPAGQDATN
-998 GENTLTIDDNGISLS
+998 DTATFSQAASRVNISSGENLGVI
-1013 VPAGAD
+1013 
-1019 ASEYTAVFT
+1019 
-1028 QAGARANIESGEK
+1028 
-1041 LKALFGKIKKWFAD
+1041 FGKIKKWFAD

-1061 TGTYSD
+1061 TGAYSD
-1067 LTGTPTIPSVP
+1067 LNGNPTS
-1078 TKVSAFT
+1078 
-1085 NDAGYITKA
+1085 
-1094 VSDLENYYK
+1094 
-1103 KSETYTQTEITTLIQ
+1103 
-1118 QARSATFQIVQTLPS
+1118 LP
-1133 TGEANVIY
+1133 A
-1141 LLPKS
+1141 
-1146 GTAGDV
+1146 
-1152 YDEYLWLSG
+1152 
-1161 AWEKIGTTEI
+1161 
-1171 DLSDY
+1171 
-1176 YTKSQSDGKY
+1176 DG
-1186 INKTGDASNATAAFV
+1186 GHAD
-1201 EATADA
+1201 TAD
-1207 EITSGSTLSVL
+1207 
-1218 FGQTKRTFTSLWASL
+1218 R
-1233 SGKLGKTEKAASA
+1233 AA
-1246 VTAECATADADGK
+1246 ADADGK

-1272 TLDTDVNTLWSVG
+1272 TLDTDVNTLWAVG

-1301 YLVATF
+1301 YLVSTF
-1307 GTNGSDC
+1307 GTNGSDS

-1370 TLPGTPQVGTPGAL
+1370 TLPGTPQVGTPSGLNGA
-1384 NSPSQTI
+1384 SQNV
-1391 ATIGNLNEAM
+1391 ATIGNV
-1401 NAQQIG
+1401 NAAVDAVQIG

-1418 SDFYLSATGEM
+1418 SDFYITTEVVQ
-1429 KYRRFLDITPEAKR
+1429 KNRRFLDLTPEAKR

-1456 ILENAVVGRGDT
+1456 ILENAVFGRSDN
-1468 GFGFFVKY
+1468 GFAFNVKY
-1476 TDGTNTYVNA
+1476 TDGTTTYVMA
-1486 FIPAETTAVTKS
+1486 WLPAETSPVTKS
-1498 GRFSATTKI
+1498 GRFLYTVKI
-1507 EDKEIDNITSFQP
+1507 EDKEIDNITSFQSR
-1520 FMYAQTTSGTATV
+1520 MYVESISGTVTV

>member
-33 TLMGEETLTLEVE
+33 ALMGEETLTLEVE

-149 GVDQAYDHSRLDEV
+149 GVDEAYDHSRLDEV

-618 VSGLDASLPYYVYA
+618 VSSLDASLPYYVYA

-734 LNSDIINTDTLVAR
+734 LNSDIINTDTLVAK
-748 RIQSTEGHIANFA
+748 RIQSAEGKIANFA

-791 GAESNTY
+791 GEESSTY
-798 APGAWATATASET
+798 APGAEATATASET

-831 LPYAGILA
+831 LPYAGVLS

-876 LTEKARRDIP
+876 LTEKARRDIS

-912 AHRMQSTWAQRPEGT
+912 THRMQSTWAQRPEGT

-936 LGAALGILGATT
+936 IDAALEILGATT
-948 DNKIRF
+948 DGQIRF

-1028 QAGARANIESGEK
+1028 QASTRANIESGEK

-1061 TGTYSD
+1061 TGAYSD
-1067 LTGTPTIPSVP
+1067 LNGNPTS
-1078 TKVSAFT
+1078 
-1085 NDAGYITKA
+1085 
-1094 VSDLENYYK
+1094 
-1103 KSETYTQTEITTLIQ
+1103 
-1118 QARSATFQIVQTLPS
+1118 LPAD
-1133 TGEANVIY
+1133 GGHAD
-1141 LLPKS
+1141 
-1146 GTAGDV
+1146 TADR
-1152 YDEYLWLSG
+1152 
-1161 AWEKIGTTEI
+1161 
-1171 DLSDY
+1171 
-1176 YTKSQSDGKY
+1176 
-1186 INKTGDASNATAAFV
+1186 
-1201 EATADA
+1201 ATAD
-1207 EITSGSTLSVL
+1207 S
-1218 FGQTKRTFTSLWASL
+1218 
-1233 SGKLGKTEKAASA
+1233 
-1246 VTAECATADADGK
+1246 DGK
-1259 DIRTTYLPRRDKQ
+1259 DIRTTYLPRRDNRA
-1272 TLDTDVNTLWSVG
+1272 LDTDVNTLWSVG

-1307 GTNGSDC
+1307 GTNGSDS

-1320 RSGGP
+1320 RSGGT

-1370 TLPGTPQVGTPGAL
+1370 TLPGTPQIGTPGAL

-1391 ATIGNLNEAM
+1391 ATIGNV
-1401 NAQQIG
+1401 NAAVDAVQIG

-1429 KYRRFLDITPEAKR
+1429 KYRRFLDLTSEAKR

-1476 TDGTNTYVNA
+1476 TDGTTTYVNA

-1498 GRFSATTKI
+1498 VRFSVTTKI

-1520 FMYAQTTSGTATV
+1520 FIYAQTTSGTATV

-1549 APEEMARKSELET
+1549 APEEMASKSELET
-1562 SISNIPAGNVRF
+1562 SISNIQAGNVRF

>member
-33 TLMGEETLTLEVE
+33 TLMGEETLILEVE

-105 GGSENVNEAD
+105 GGSENVNEVD

-149 GVDQAYDHSRLDEV
+149 GVDEAYDHSRLDEV

-517 IKTNRLSD
+517 IKTNKLSD

-645 RTDAVR
+645 RTDAVK

-701 TYFDLDEGEIGGRIV
+701 TYFDLDAGEIGGRIV

-734 LNSDIINTDTLVAR
+734 LNSDIINTDTLVAK
-748 RIQSTEGHIANFA
+748 RIQSAEGKIANFI

-768 GNGEKIIFSNEAL
+768 GEGEKIIFSNEAL
-781 PPLEELIGGA
+781 PALSELID
-791 GAESNTY
+791 GAESENTTY
-798 APGAWATATASET
+798 APGALAST
-811 AAMSDGTIN
+811 GTQTSASMSDGTIN

-839 LKALNKAAITNLEQG
+839 LKALNKAAITNIEQG

-912 AHRMQSTWAQRPEGT
+912 THRMQSTWAQRPEGT

-936 LGAALGILGATT
+936 LGAALEILGATT

-1041 LKALFGKIKKWFAD
+1041 LKALFGKIQKWFAD

-1061 TGTYSD
+1061 TGAYSD
-1067 LTGTPTIPSVP
+1067 LNGNPTS
-1078 TKVSAFT
+1078 
-1085 NDAGYITKA
+1085 
-1094 VSDLENYYK
+1094 
-1103 KSETYTQTEITTLIQ
+1103 
-1118 QARSATFQIVQTLPS
+1118 LP
-1133 TGEANVIY
+1133 A
-1141 LLPKS
+1141 
-1146 GTAGDV
+1146 
-1152 YDEYLWLSG
+1152 
-1161 AWEKIGTTEI
+1161 
-1171 DLSDY
+1171 
-1176 YTKSQSDGKY
+1176 DG
-1186 INKTGDASNATAAFV
+1186 GHAD
-1201 EATADA
+1201 TAD
-1207 EITSGSTLSVL
+1207 
-1218 FGQTKRTFTSLWASL
+1218 R
-1233 SGKLGKTEKAASA
+1233 
-1246 VTAECATADADGK
+1246 ATADADGK

-1307 GTNGSDC
+1307 GTNGSDS

-1325 AYYRGFN
+1325 TYYRGFN
-1332 ANNNTWTS
+1332 ANNNTWS
-1340 WEQIR
+1340 AWEQIR

-1370 TLPGTPQVGTPGAL
+1370 TLPGTPQIGTPGAL

-1418 SDFYLSATGEM
+1418 SDFYLSATSEM
-1429 KYRRFLDITPEAKR
+1429 KYRRFLDLTPEAKR

-1468 GFGFFVKY
+1468 GFGFSVKY

-1486 FIPAETTAVTKS
+1486 FIPAESTAVTRS

-1520 FMYAQTTSGTATV
+1520 FMYARTTSGTATV

-1601 KGDTGP
+1601 KGETGP

>member
-33 TLMGEETLTLEVE
+33 ALMGEETLTLEVE

-60 VFGRTYY
+60 VFGRIYY

-149 GVDQAYDHSRLDEV
+149 GVDEAYDHSRLDEV

-791 GAESNTY
+791 GEESSTY
-798 APGAWATATASET
+798 APGAEATATASET

-876 LTEKARRDIP
+876 LTEKARRDIS

-912 AHRMQSTWAQRPEGT
+912 MHRMQSTWAQRPEGT

-936 LGAALGILGATT
+936 LGAALGILGATA
-948 DNKIRF
+948 DGQIRF

-1028 QAGARANIESGEK
+1028 QASTRANIESGEK

-1061 TGTYSD
+1061 TGAYSD
-1067 LTGTPTIPSVP
+1067 LNGNPTS
-1078 TKVSAFT
+1078 
-1085 NDAGYITKA
+1085 
-1094 VSDLENYYK
+1094 
-1103 KSETYTQTEITTLIQ
+1103 
-1118 QARSATFQIVQTLPS
+1118 LPAD
-1133 TGEANVIY
+1133 GGHAD
-1141 LLPKS
+1141 
-1146 GTAGDV
+1146 TADR
-1152 YDEYLWLSG
+1152 
-1161 AWEKIGTTEI
+1161 
-1171 DLSDY
+1171 
-1176 YTKSQSDGKY
+1176 
-1186 INKTGDASNATAAFV
+1186 
-1201 EATADA
+1201 ATAD
-1207 EITSGSTLSVL
+1207 S
-1218 FGQTKRTFTSLWASL
+1218 
-1233 SGKLGKTEKAASA
+1233 
-1246 VTAECATADADGK
+1246 DGK

-1314 AQIAVP
+1314 SQIAVP

-1391 ATIGNLNEAM
+1391 ATIGNV
-1401 NAQQIG
+1401 NAAVDAVQIG

-1429 KYRRFLDITPEAKR
+1429 KYRRFLDLTSEAKR

-1456 ILENAVVGRGDT
+1456 ILENAVFGRSDN
-1468 GFGFFVKY
+1468 GFAFNVKY
-1476 TDGTNTYVNA
+1476 TDGTTTYVMA
-1486 FIPAETTAVTKS
+1486 WLPAETSPVTKS
-1498 GRFSATTKI
+1498 GRFLYTVKI

-1621 GALYW
+1621 GVLYW

>member
-1 MNVITLV
+1 MDMVILHDENNQKRNTNMNVITLV

-33 TLMGEETLTLEVE
+33 ALMGEETLTLEVE

-149 GVDQAYDHSRLDEV
+149 GVDEAYDHSRLDEV

-734 LNSDIINTDTLVAR
+734 LNSDIINTDTLVAK
-748 RIQSTEGHIANFA
+748 RIQSAEGKIANFA

-791 GAESNTY
+791 GEESSTY
-798 APGAWATATASET
+798 APGAEATATASET

-863 ATLILYKVETGGT
+863 ATLILYKVGTGGT
-876 LTEKARRDIP
+876 LTEKARRNIP

-936 LGAALGILGATT
+936 LGAALGILGVTA
-948 DNKIRF
+948 DGQIRF

-1028 QAGARANIESGEK
+1028 QASTRANIESGEK

-1061 TGTYSD
+1061 TGAYSD
-1067 LTGTPTIPSVP
+1067 LNGNPTS
-1078 TKVSAFT
+1078 
-1085 NDAGYITKA
+1085 
-1094 VSDLENYYK
+1094 
-1103 KSETYTQTEITTLIQ
+1103 
-1118 QARSATFQIVQTLPS
+1118 LP
-1133 TGEANVIY
+1133 A
-1141 LLPKS
+1141 
-1146 GTAGDV
+1146 
-1152 YDEYLWLSG
+1152 
-1161 AWEKIGTTEI
+1161 
-1171 DLSDY
+1171 
-1176 YTKSQSDGKY
+1176 DG
-1186 INKTGDASNATAAFV
+1186 GHAD
-1201 EATADA
+1201 TAD
-1207 EITSGSTLSVL
+1207 
-1218 FGQTKRTFTSLWASL
+1218 R
-1233 SGKLGKTEKAASA
+1233 
-1246 VTAECATADADGK
+1246 ATADADGK

-1272 TLDTDVNTLWSVG
+1272 TLDTDVNTLWAVG

-1314 AQIAVP
+1314 SQIAVP

-1370 TLPGTPQVGTPGAL
+1370 TLPGTPQVGTPSGLNGA
-1384 NSPSQTI
+1384 SQNV
-1391 ATIGNLNEAM
+1391 ATIGNV
-1401 NAQQIG
+1401 NAAVDAVQIG

-1418 SDFYLSATGEM
+1418 SDFYLSATSEM

-1456 ILENAVVGRGDT
+1456 ILENAVFGRSDN
-1468 GFGFFVKY
+1468 GFAFNVKY
-1476 TDGTNTYVNA
+1476 TDGTTTYVMA
-1486 FIPAETTAVTKS
+1486 WLPAETSPVTRS
-1498 GRFSATTKI
+1498 GRFSYTVKI
-1507 EDKEIDNITSFQP
+1507 EDKEIADIISFQP
-1520 FMYAQTTSGTATV
+1520 FMYARTTSGTSTV

-1541 TKATQWSP
+1541 TKASQWGPS
-1549 APEEMARKSELET
+1549 PEEMARKSELET
-1562 SISNIPAGNVRF
+1562 AISNIPAGNVRF

-1601 KGDTGP
+1601 KGETGP

>member
-1 MNVITLV
+1 
-8 KDGCEDLPLGGP
+8 
-20 SAGCAVVSGNISH
+20 
-33 TLMGEETLTLEVE
+33 
-46 ASAAVGFEVGYRTE
+46 
-60 VFGRTYY
+60 
-67 LNNLPRAVRMSGHRI
+67 
-82 TYSVVMESLKYE
+82 
-94 LSKVLFTNRFN
+94 
-105 GGSENVNEAD
+105 
-115 FSFTGSFA
+115 
-123 GVMDKIVSELERVY
+123 
-137 GAGTWQWKEADT
+137 
-149 GVDQAYDHSRLDEV
+149 
-163 KTLSF
+163 
-168 SSENVLSAL
+168 
-177 NTACGQWNA
+177 
-186 EFRVERE
+186 
-193 AGVNT
+193 
-198 ITAGRFGRNVWEHTF
+198 
-213 RYGRGNGLYRLTR
+213 
-226 DRKSDSNMI
+226 MI

-701 TYFDLDEGEIGGRIV
+701 TYFDLDAGEIGGRIV

-734 LNSDIINTDTLVAR
+734 LNSDIINTDTLVAK
-748 RIQSTEGHIANFA
+748 RIQSAEGKIANFA

-791 GAESNTY
+791 GAESSTY
-798 APGAWATATASET
+798 APGAEATAMASET

-831 LPYAGILA
+831 LPYAGVLS

-854 GMLSVDNHT
+854 GILSVDNHT

-912 AHRMQSTWAQRPEGT
+912 THRMQSTWAQRPEGT

-936 LGAALGILGATT
+936 LGAALEILGATT
-948 DNKIRF
+948 DGQIRF

-1028 QAGARANIESGEK
+1028 QASTRANIESGEK

-1061 TGTYSD
+1061 TGAYSD
-1067 LTGTPTIPSVP
+1067 LNGNPTS
-1078 TKVSAFT
+1078 
-1085 NDAGYITKA
+1085 
-1094 VSDLENYYK
+1094 
-1103 KSETYTQTEITTLIQ
+1103 
-1118 QARSATFQIVQTLPS
+1118 LPAD
-1133 TGEANVIY
+1133 GGHAD
-1141 LLPKS
+1141 
-1146 GTAGDV
+1146 TADR
-1152 YDEYLWLSG
+1152 
-1161 AWEKIGTTEI
+1161 
-1171 DLSDY
+1171 
-1176 YTKSQSDGKY
+1176 
-1186 INKTGDASNATAAFV
+1186 
-1201 EATADA
+1201 ATADA
-1207 EITSGSTLSVL
+1207 N
-1218 FGQTKRTFTSLWASL
+1218 
-1233 SGKLGKTEKAASA
+1233 
-1246 VTAECATADADGK
+1246 GK

-1272 TLDTDVNTLWSVG
+1272 TLDTDVNTLWAVG

-1307 GTNGSDC
+1307 GTNGSDS

-1370 TLPGTPQVGTPGAL
+1370 TLPGTPQVGTPSGLNGA
-1384 NSPSQTI
+1384 SQNV
-1391 ATIGNLNEAM
+1391 ATIGNV
-1401 NAQQIG
+1401 NAAVDAVQIG

-1429 KYRRFLDITPEAKR
+1429 KYRRFLDLTPEAKR
-1443 NLRGQSITVSFDY
+1443 NLRGRSITVSFDY

-1476 TDGTNTYVNA
+1476 TDGTTTYVNA

-1498 GRFSATTKI
+1498 GRFSATAKV

-1562 SISNIPAGNVRF
+1562 AISNIPAGNVRF

-1587 ELKGQ
+1587 ELQGQ

>member
-607 TVRIWGITPGT
+607 SVRIWGITPGT

-948 DNKIRF
+948 DDKIRF

-984 GLKVKGNCIISSPN
+984 GLKIKGNCIISSPN
-998 GENTLTIDDNGISLS
+998 GENTFTIDDNGISLS

-1028 QAGARANIESGEK
+1028 QASTRANIESGEK

-1061 TGTYSD
+1061 TGAYSD

-1094 VSDLENYYK
+1094 VS
-1103 KSETYTQTEITTLIQ
+1103 
-1118 QARSATFQIVQTLPS
+1118 
-1133 TGEANVIY
+1133 
-1141 LLPKS
+1141 
-1146 GTAGDV
+1146 
-1152 YDEYLWLSG
+1152 
-1161 AWEKIGTTEI
+1161 

-1246 VTAECATADADGK
+1246 ATADRATADADGK

-1301 YLVATF
+1301 YLVSTF

-1370 TLPGTPQVGTPGAL
+1370 TLPGTPQIGTPGAL

-1456 ILENAVVGRGDT
+1456 ILENAVFGRSDN
-1468 GFGFFVKY
+1468 GFAFNVKY
-1476 TDGTNTYVNA
+1476 TDGTTTYVMA
-1486 FIPAETTAVTKS
+1486 WLPAETSPVTKS
-1498 GRFSATTKI
+1498 GRFLYTVKI

-1626 SPESSGDVWHKIADS
+1626 SLESSGDVWHKIADS

>member
-33 TLMGEETLTLEVE
+33 ALMGEETLTLEVE

-149 GVDQAYDHSRLDEV
+149 GVDEAYDHSRLDEV

-791 GAESNTY
+791 GEESSTY
-798 APGAWATATASET
+798 APGAEATATASET

-876 LTEKARRDIP
+876 LTEKARRNIP
-886 AASTDEAVDYTF
+886 ATPTDEAVDYTF

-936 LGAALGILGATT
+936 LDAALEILGATA
-948 DNKIRF
+948 DGQIRF

-1028 QAGARANIESGEK
+1028 QASTRANIESGEK

-1061 TGTYSD
+1061 TGAYSD
-1067 LTGTPTIPSVP
+1067 LNGNP
-1078 TKVSAFT
+1078 
-1085 NDAGYITKA
+1085 
-1094 VSDLENYYK
+1094 
-1103 KSETYTQTEITTLIQ
+1103 
-1118 QARSATFQIVQTLPS
+1118 
-1133 TGEANVIY
+1133 
-1141 LLPKS
+1141 
-1146 GTAGDV
+1146 
-1152 YDEYLWLSG
+1152 
-1161 AWEKIGTTEI
+1161 
-1171 DLSDY
+1171 
-1176 YTKSQSDGKY
+1176 
-1186 INKTGDASNATAAFV
+1186 
-1201 EATADA
+1201 
-1207 EITSGSTLSVL
+1207 
-1218 FGQTKRTFTSLWASL
+1218 TSLPAN
-1233 SGKLGKTEKAASA
+1233 GGHADTA
-1246 VTAECATADADGK
+1246 VRATADADGK
-1259 DIRTTYLPRRDKQ
+1259 DIRTTYLPRRDNRA
-1272 TLDTDVNTLWSVG
+1272 LDTDVNTLWSVG

-1307 GTNGSDC
+1307 GTNGSDS

-1370 TLPGTPQVGTPGAL
+1370 TLPGTPQVGTPSGLNGA
-1384 NSPSQTI
+1384 SQNV
-1391 ATIGNLNEAM
+1391 ATIGNV
-1401 NAQQIG
+1401 NAAVDAVQIG

-1429 KYRRFLDITPEAKR
+1429 KYRRFLDLTPEAKR

-1456 ILENAVVGRGDT
+1456 ILENAVFGRSDN
-1468 GFGFFVKY
+1468 GFAFNVKY
-1476 TDGTNTYVNA
+1476 TDGTTTYVMA
-1486 FIPAETTAVTKS
+1486 WLPAETSPVTKS
-1498 GRFSATTKI
+1498 GRFLYTVKI

>member
-33 TLMGEETLTLEVE
+33 TLMGEETLILEVE

-105 GGSENVNEAD
+105 GGSENVNEVD

-149 GVDQAYDHSRLDEV
+149 GVDEAYDHSRLDEV

-380 YPSPDED
+380 YPSQDED

-701 TYFDLDEGEIGGRIV
+701 TYFDLDAGEIGGKIV

-723 ESGQTLIEGGF
+723 ESGETIIDGGYLNTSLIKADAVIA
-734 LNSDIINTDTLVAR
+734 NAAK
-748 RIQSTEGHIANFA
+748 IANFA

-768 GNGEKIIFSNEAL
+768 GNGEKIIFSNESM

-791 GAESNTY
+791 GEESSTY
-798 APGAWATATASET
+798 APGAEATATATET
-811 AAMSDGTIN
+811 SAMSDGTIN
-820 LDLEVRTQDMA
+820 LDLEVRTADMA
-831 LPYAGILA
+831 LPYAGVLS
-839 LKALNKAAITNLEQG
+839 LKSLNKTAITNLEQG

-863 ATLILYKVETGGT
+863 ATLILYKVGTGGT

-886 AASTDEAVDYTF
+886 AASTDESVDYTF

-936 LGAALGILGATT
+936 LGAALGILGVTA
-948 DNKIRF
+948 DGQIRF

-1061 TGTYSD
+1061 TGAYSD

-1161 AWEKIGTTEI
+1161 SWEKIGTTEI

-1186 INKTGDASNATAAFV
+1186 INKTGDASNTTATFV

-1246 VTAECATADADGK
+1246 AISDTVIDGA
-1259 DIRTTYLPRRDKQ
+1259 I
-1272 TLDTDVNTLWSVG
+1272 
-1285 SSVVLSH
+1285 
-1292 VNTPRTDTY
+1292 
-1301 YLVATF
+1301 
-1307 GTNGSDC
+1307 
-1314 AQIAVP
+1314 
-1320 RSGGP
+1320 
-1325 AYYRGFN
+1325 
-1332 ANNNTWTS
+1332 
-1340 WEQIR
+1340 
-1345 RINDKVTTSDIA
+1345 TTSKIA
-1357 DAAITAPKLSSDL
+1357 DHAITSPKLSSDL
-1370 TLPGTPQVGTPGAL
+1370 TLPGTPQVGTPSGLNGA
-1384 NSPSQTI
+1384 SQNV
-1391 ATIGNLNEAM
+1391 ATIGNV
-1401 NAQQIG
+1401 NAAVDAVQIG

-1429 KYRRFLDITPEAKR
+1429 KYRRFLDLTPEAKR

-1456 ILENAVVGRGDT
+1456 ILENAVFGRSDN
-1468 GFGFFVKY
+1468 GFAFNVKY
-1476 TDGTNTYVNA
+1476 TDGTTTYVMA
-1486 FIPAETTAVTKS
+1486 WLPAETSPVTKS
-1498 GRFSATTKI
+1498 GRFLYTVKI

-1520 FMYAQTTSGTATV
+1520 FMYARTTSGTATV

-1601 KGDTGP
+1601 KGETGP

>member
-1 MNVITLV
+1 MKIIKKEIQNMNVITLV

-33 TLMGEETLTLEVE
+33 TLMGEETLILEVE

-517 IKTNRLSD
+517 IKTNKLSD

-645 RTDAVR
+645 RTDAVK

-734 LNSDIINTDTLVAR
+734 LNSDIINTDTLVAK

-781 PPLEELIGGA
+781 PPLEELINGA

-798 APGAWATATASET
+798 APGAEATATASET

-876 LTEKARRDIP
+876 LTEKARRNIP
-886 AASTDEAVDYTF
+886 ATPTGEASDYSF

-912 AHRMQSTWAQRPEGT
+912 AHRMQSIWAQRPEGT

-936 LGAALGILGATT
+936 LGAALGILGVTA
-948 DNKIRF
+948 DGQIRF

-1028 QAGARANIESGEK
+1028 QASTRANIESGEK

-1061 TGTYSD
+1061 TGAYSD
-1067 LTGTPTIPSVP
+1067 LNGNPTS
-1078 TKVSAFT
+1078 
-1085 NDAGYITKA
+1085 
-1094 VSDLENYYK
+1094 
-1103 KSETYTQTEITTLIQ
+1103 
-1118 QARSATFQIVQTLPS
+1118 LPAD
-1133 TGEANVIY
+1133 GGHAD
-1141 LLPKS
+1141 
-1146 GTAGDV
+1146 TADR
-1152 YDEYLWLSG
+1152 
-1161 AWEKIGTTEI
+1161 
-1171 DLSDY
+1171 
-1176 YTKSQSDGKY
+1176 
-1186 INKTGDASNATAAFV
+1186 
-1201 EATADA
+1201 ATAD
-1207 EITSGSTLSVL
+1207 S
-1218 FGQTKRTFTSLWASL
+1218 
-1233 SGKLGKTEKAASA
+1233 
-1246 VTAECATADADGK
+1246 DGK

-1370 TLPGTPQVGTPGAL
+1370 TLPGTPQIGTPGAL

-1418 SDFYLSATGEM
+1418 SDFYLSATSEM

-1456 ILENAVVGRGDT
+1456 ILDNAVVGRGDT

-1476 TDGTNTYVNA
+1476 TDGTTTYVNA

-1498 GRFSATTKI
+1498 GRFSVTTKI

-1549 APEEMARKSELET
+1549 APEEMARKSDLPT
-1562 SISNIPAGNVRF
+1562 VTLGVTAPANPKD
-1574 STGDSF
+1574 GDF
-1580 EELYDRG
+1580 WIVP
-1587 ELKGQ
+1587 Q
-1592 PGETGPKGD
+1592 
-1601 KGDTGP
+1601 
-1607 SGLEA
+1607 A
-1612 IGIRLKVDQ
+1612 
-1621 GALYW
+1621 
-1626 SPESSGDVWHKIADS
+1626 
-1641 NNTHFGG
+1641 

>member
-33 TLMGEETLTLEVE
+33 ALMGEETLTLEVE

-105 GGSENVNEAD
+105 GGSENVNEVD

-149 GVDQAYDHSRLDEV
+149 GVDEAYDHSRLDEV

-259 LPQSHESPLVKAGGY
+259 LPQSYESPLVKAGGY

-701 TYFDLDEGEIGGRIV
+701 TYFDLDNGEIGGRIV

-768 GNGEKIIFSNEAL
+768 GNGEKIIFSNESL

-791 GAESNTY
+791 GEESSTY
-798 APGAWATATASET
+798 APGAEATATTSET
-811 AAMSDGTIN
+811 AAMSDGVVA

-936 LGAALGILGATT
+936 LDAALEILGATT
-948 DNKIRF
+948 DGQIRF
-954 SGSQEATQIGTDGF
+954 SGSQESTQIGTDGF

-1061 TGTYSD
+1061 TGAYSD
-1067 LTGTPTIPSVP
+1067 LNGNPTS
-1078 TKVSAFT
+1078 
-1085 NDAGYITKA
+1085 
-1094 VSDLENYYK
+1094 
-1103 KSETYTQTEITTLIQ
+1103 
-1118 QARSATFQIVQTLPS
+1118 LP
-1133 TGEANVIY
+1133 A
-1141 LLPKS
+1141 
-1146 GTAGDV
+1146 
-1152 YDEYLWLSG
+1152 
-1161 AWEKIGTTEI
+1161 
-1171 DLSDY
+1171 
-1176 YTKSQSDGKY
+1176 DG
-1186 INKTGDASNATAAFV
+1186 GHA
-1201 EATADA
+1201 ATADRA
-1207 EITSGSTLSVL
+1207 TS
-1218 FGQTKRTFTSLWASL
+1218 
-1233 SGKLGKTEKAASA
+1233 
-1246 VTAECATADADGK
+1246 DADGK
-1259 DIRTTYLPRRDKQ
+1259 DIRNTYLPRRDNRAS
-1272 TLDTDVNTLWSVG
+1272 DTDVNTLWAVG

-1307 GTNGSDC
+1307 GTNGSDS

-1370 TLPGTPQVGTPGAL
+1370 TLPGTPQIGTPGAL

-1429 KYRRFLDITPEAKR
+1429 KYRRFLDLTPEAKR

-1476 TDGTNTYVNA
+1476 TDGTTTYVNA
-1486 FIPAETTAVTKS
+1486 FIPAETSPVTKS
-1498 GRFSATTKI
+1498 GRFLYTVKI

-1601 KGDTGP
+1601 KGETGP

>member
-33 TLMGEETLTLEVE
+33 ALMGEETLTLEVE

-149 GVDQAYDHSRLDEV
+149 GVDEAYDHSRLDEV

-651 YDADADFFHFQV
+651 YDADAHFFHFQV

-734 LNSDIINTDTLVAR
+734 LNSDIINTDTLVAK
-748 RIQSTEGHIANFA
+748 RIQSAEGKIANFA

-791 GAESNTY
+791 GAESSTY
-798 APGAWATATASET
+798 APGAEATATASET

-831 LPYAGILA
+831 LPYAGVLS

-876 LTEKARRDIP
+876 LTEKARRDIS

-936 LGAALGILGATT
+936 LGAALGILGVTA
-948 DNKIRF
+948 DGQIRF

-1028 QAGARANIESGEK
+1028 QASTRANIESGEK
-1041 LKALFGKIKKWFAD
+1041 LKALFGKIQKWFAD

-1061 TGTYSD
+1061 TGAYSD

-1094 VSDLENYYK
+1094 VS
-1103 KSETYTQTEITTLIQ
+1103 
-1118 QARSATFQIVQTLPS
+1118 
-1133 TGEANVIY
+1133 
-1141 LLPKS
+1141 
-1146 GTAGDV
+1146 
-1152 YDEYLWLSG
+1152 
-1161 AWEKIGTTEI
+1161 

-1246 VTAECATADADGK
+1246 ATADRATADANGK

-1272 TLDTDVNTLWSVG
+1272 TLNTDVNTLWAVG

-1307 GTNGSDC
+1307 GTNGSDS

-1476 TDGTNTYVNA
+1476 TDGTTTYVNA

-1498 GRFSATTKI
+1498 GRFLYTVKI

-1549 APEEMARKSELET
+1549 SPEEMARKSELET

>member
-33 TLMGEETLTLEVE
+33 ALMGEETLTLEVE

-149 GVDQAYDHSRLDEV
+149 GVDEAYDHSRLDEV

-437 VDELFLKKN
+437 VDELFLKNN

-734 LNSDIINTDTLVAR
+734 LNSDIINTDTLVAK
-748 RIQSTEGHIANFA
+748 RIQSAEGKIANFA

-791 GAESNTY
+791 GEESSTY
-798 APGAWATATASET
+798 APGAEATATASET

-876 LTEKARRDIP
+876 LTEKARRDIS

-912 AHRMQSTWAQRPEGT
+912 THRMQSTWAQRPEGT

-936 LGAALGILGATT
+936 LGAALGILGVTA
-948 DNKIRF
+948 DGQIRF

-1028 QAGARANIESGEK
+1028 QASTRANIESGEK

-1061 TGTYSD
+1061 TGAYSD
-1067 LTGTPTIPSVP
+1067 LNGNP
-1078 TKVSAFT
+1078 
-1085 NDAGYITKA
+1085 
-1094 VSDLENYYK
+1094 
-1103 KSETYTQTEITTLIQ
+1103 
-1118 QARSATFQIVQTLPS
+1118 
-1133 TGEANVIY
+1133 
-1141 LLPKS
+1141 
-1146 GTAGDV
+1146 
-1152 YDEYLWLSG
+1152 
-1161 AWEKIGTTEI
+1161 
-1171 DLSDY
+1171 
-1176 YTKSQSDGKY
+1176 
-1186 INKTGDASNATAAFV
+1186 
-1201 EATADA
+1201 
-1207 EITSGSTLSVL
+1207 
-1218 FGQTKRTFTSLWASL
+1218 TSLPAD
-1233 SGKLGKTEKAASA
+1233 GGHAD
-1246 VTAECATADADGK
+1246 TAECATADADGK

-1391 ATIGNLNEAM
+1391 ATLGNLNEAM

-1456 ILENAVVGRGDT
+1456 ILENAVFGRSDN
-1468 GFGFFVKY
+1468 GFAFNVKY
-1476 TDGTNTYVNA
+1476 TDGTTTYVMA
-1486 FIPAETTAVTKS
+1486 WLPAETSPVTKS
-1498 GRFSATTKI
+1498 GRFLYTVKI

-1549 APEEMARKSELET
+1549 APEEMARKSDLET
-1562 SISNIPAGNVRF
+1562 AISNIPAGNVRF

>member
-149 GVDQAYDHSRLDEV
+149 GVDEAYDHSRLDEV

-587 DTSSV
+587 DISSV

-607 TVRIWGITPGT
+607 SVRIWGITPGT

-936 LGAALGILGATT
+936 LGAALGILGVTA
-948 DNKIRF
+948 DGQIRF

-984 GLKVKGNCIISSPN
+984 GLKIKGNCIISSPN
-998 GENTLTIDDNGISLS
+998 GENTFTIDDNGISLS

-1028 QAGARANIESGEK
+1028 QASTRANIESGEK

-1061 TGTYSD
+1061 TGAYSD

-1094 VSDLENYYK
+1094 VS
-1103 KSETYTQTEITTLIQ
+1103 
-1118 QARSATFQIVQTLPS
+1118 
-1133 TGEANVIY
+1133 
-1141 LLPKS
+1141 
-1146 GTAGDV
+1146 
-1152 YDEYLWLSG
+1152 
-1161 AWEKIGTTEI
+1161 

-1207 EITSGSTLSVL
+1207 EITSGSTLSML

-1233 SGKLGKTEKAASA
+1233 SGKLGKTEKASSA
-1246 VTAECATADADGK
+1246 AISDTVVDGA
-1259 DIRTTYLPRRDKQ
+1259 I
-1272 TLDTDVNTLWSVG
+1272 
-1285 SSVVLSH
+1285 
-1292 VNTPRTDTY
+1292 
-1301 YLVATF
+1301 
-1307 GTNGSDC
+1307 
-1314 AQIAVP
+1314 
-1320 RSGGP
+1320 
-1325 AYYRGFN
+1325 
-1332 ANNNTWTS
+1332 
-1340 WEQIR
+1340 
-1345 RINDKVTTSDIA
+1345 TTSKIA
-1357 DAAITAPKLSSDL
+1357 DHAITAPKLSSDL
-1370 TLPGTPQVGTPGAL
+1370 TLPGTPQVGTPSGLNGA
-1384 NSPSQTI
+1384 SQNV
-1391 ATIGNLNEAM
+1391 ATIGNV
-1401 NAQQIG
+1401 NAAVDAVQIG

-1476 TDGTNTYVNA
+1476 TDGTTTYVNA

-1498 GRFSATTKI
+1498 GRFSVTTKI

-1520 FMYAQTTSGTATV
+1520 FIYAQTTSGTATV

-1626 SPESSGDVWHKIADS
+1626 SLESSGDVWHKIADS

>member
-1 MNVITLV
+1 MINSVDIKRGDIKVFTIPVDSTFVHRHTFMGEHSVTCTLRAVDAAKFKVGDYFNYQGEKYSLYEEPDFSRSEGVYAYTVTFYASYYKLFHVLIKDEGATDFPYFGNAEDHLNLLLANMQVVDAGFQIGAVGDSEAKLIDYEQLHCYDALV
-8 KDGCEDLPLGGP
+8 KI
-20 SAGCAVVSGNISH
+20 A
-33 TLMGEETLTLEVE
+33 ETFGMEWEVI
-46 ASAAVGFEVGYRTE
+46 GKT
-60 VFGRTYY
+60 
-67 LNNLPRAVRMSGHRI
+67 I
-82 TYSVVMESLKYE
+82 SLK
-94 LSKVLFTNRFN
+94 NRVGQDTSYIF
-105 GGSENVNEAD
+105 E
-115 FSFTGSFA
+115 
-123 GVMDKIVSELERVY
+123 Y
-137 GAGTWQWKEADT
+137 GKGKGLYSLTRQKLADT
-149 GVDQAYDHSRLDEV
+149 SIV
-163 KTLSF
+163 
-168 SSENVLSAL
+168 
-177 NTACGQWNA
+177 
-186 EFRVERE
+186 
-193 AGVNT
+193 
-198 ITAGRFGRNVWEHTF
+198 
-213 RYGRGNGLYRLTR
+213 
-226 DRKSDSNMI
+226 
-235 TRLYA
+235 TRLYG
-240 YGSDKNLSGK
+240 YGSTQNIPASLIKQTSSEKLVFEGRYLDKNTSLFGL
-250 YRGRRRRLA
+250 REG
-259 LPQSHESPLVKAGGY
+259 V
-274 VQDDALAEKFGY
+274 AE
-286 GEGAVIFDDIYPSR
+286 FDEIYPR
-300 EGTVSAVDDANVL
+300 LKDKKVL
-313 KFTDESM
+313 SVTIPENIETAKTWTLRLDIP
-320 DFDLNEKDGNGNS
+320 FDLAGEIIKDREPQVNFISGELCGESFKIAENTWNNETKELKIIVTDDNGY
-333 KYLLASATARVHF
+333 YLPNETRQPKVGDLFNLTEVNMPEAYITEAQEELKAATEE
-346 NTGKLAGYEFSIAGY
+346 KL
-361 NSGRK
+361 NQLC
-366 TFTIVPFTDENDYQ
+366 VPQ
-380 YPSPDED
+380 YSH
-387 EFRIQPGDRYVILDI
+387 
-402 ALPDSYVAQAEAKL
+402 
-416 ASRALEKYREN
+416 
-427 YRRLFAYSLE
+427 SLE
-437 VDELFLKKN
+437 IDPLFSKKKSLN
-446 FPNASS
+446 INAGDKITIREAANDILIRVQQVSYPLNAPNR
-452 GDIFNT
+452 
-458 GDYVNISDADLT
+458 IS
-470 EGVMAMKVSGFT
+470 
-482 RDVFHPYRYT
+482 
-492 LTLSDNAPSSVITS
+492 LTLSDERLYTYEQKIRGEIIEVSNNADINAHEQARKYSS
-506 IVRSEVEMQKV
+506 
-517 IKTNRLSD
+517 
-525 PARARRNIRTT
+525 RAYRD
-536 AELLEM
+536 AE
-542 TFDTDGYFNGGRIRP
+542 
-557 ETIETGMI
+557 ETINLLGT
-565 AVGALS
+565 ALREEMALIGNPDDV
-571 QQFMLDGVVFR
+571 FVLAGVFFTANKDNDPKSFYATAGQLQHDKYKDNAWHGRWVFES
-582 PDYGG
+582 DFTAILA
-587 DTSSV
+587 DNNS
-592 VFSEGTLT
+592 
-600 HLGIEKD
+600 
-607 TVRIWGITPGT
+607 
-618 VSGLDASLPYYVYA
+618 PYILYA
-632 RCSRDG
+632 RCSKT
-638 QAGTMVF
+638 QNTAIFIVSTEQIGTEDVNGYYHF
-645 RTDAVR
+645 RIGVISSVYNDAR
-651 YDADADFFHFQV
+651 
-663 GVLSCVSDGF
+663 
-673 RTLSLTYG
+673 SLTQTYG
-681 SSVINGRQITSGR
+681 FTFIAGGSIKTGIIASVNGS
-694 ILSSSGT
+694 
-701 TYFDLDEGEIGGRIV
+701 TYFDLDAGEIGGKIR
-716 FSDKSTT
+716 FSNASTT
-723 ESGQTLIEGGF
+723 ESGETIIDGGYFNSSLIKADAVIA
-734 LNSDIINTDTLVAR
+734 NAAK
-748 RIQSTEGHIANFA
+748 IANFA

-791 GAESNTY
+791 GEESSTY
-798 APGAWATATASET
+798 APGAEATATASET

-831 LPYAGILA
+831 LPYAGVLS

-876 LTEKARRDIP
+876 LTEKARRDIS

-898 YIPEAGTYRLEATA
+898 YIPEAGSYRLEATA
-912 AHRMQSTWAQRPEGT
+912 THRMQSTWAQRPEGT

-936 LGAALGILGATT
+936 LDAALEILGATT

-1061 TGTYSD
+1061 TGAYSD

-1118 QARSATFQIVQTLPS
+1118 QARSATFRIVQTLPS

-1218 FGQTKRTFTSLWASL
+1218 FGQIKRTFTSLWAAL

-1246 VTAECATADADGK
+1246 AISDTVVDGA
-1259 DIRTTYLPRRDKQ
+1259 I
-1272 TLDTDVNTLWSVG
+1272 
-1285 SSVVLSH
+1285 
-1292 VNTPRTDTY
+1292 
-1301 YLVATF
+1301 
-1307 GTNGSDC
+1307 
-1314 AQIAVP
+1314 
-1320 RSGGP
+1320 
-1325 AYYRGFN
+1325 
-1332 ANNNTWTS
+1332 
-1340 WEQIR
+1340 
-1345 RINDKVTTSDIA
+1345 TTSKIA
-1357 DAAITAPKLSSDL
+1357 DHAITTPKLSSDL

-1391 ATIGNLNEAM
+1391 ATLGNLNEAM

-1456 ILENAVVGRGDT
+1456 ILENAVIGRGDT

-1476 TDGTNTYVNA
+1476 TDGTTTYVNA

-1498 GRFSATTKI
+1498 GRFSATAKV

-1549 APEEMARKSELET
+1549 APEEIARKSDLPT
-1562 SISNIPAGNVRF
+1562 YTLDVTAPGIF
-1574 STGDSF
+1574 KDGDF
-1580 EELYDRG
+1580 WIVP
-1587 ELKGQ
+1587 Q
-1592 PGETGPKGD
+1592 
-1601 KGDTGP
+1601 
-1607 SGLEA
+1607 A
-1612 IGIRLKVDQ
+1612 
-1621 GALYW
+1621 
-1626 SPESSGDVWHKIADS
+1626 
-1641 NNTHFGG
+1641 

>member
-20 SAGCAVVSGNISH
+20 SARCAVVSGNISH
-33 TLMGEETLTLEVE
+33 TLMGEETLILEVE
-46 ASAAVGFEVGYRTE
+46 ASVAVGFEVGYRTE

-149 GVDQAYDHSRLDEV
+149 GVDEAYDHSRLDEV

-734 LNSDIINTDTLVAR
+734 LNSDIINTDTLVAK
-748 RIQSTEGHIANFA
+748 RIQSAEGKIANFA

-791 GAESNTY
+791 GAESSTY
-798 APGAWATATASET
+798 APGAEATATASET

-831 LPYAGILA
+831 LPYAGVLS

-936 LGAALGILGATT
+936 LGAALGILGVTA
-948 DNKIRF
+948 DGQIRF

-1028 QAGARANIESGEK
+1028 QASTRANIESGEK

-1061 TGTYSD
+1061 TGAYSD
-1067 LTGTPTIPSVP
+1067 LNGNPTS
-1078 TKVSAFT
+1078 
-1085 NDAGYITKA
+1085 
-1094 VSDLENYYK
+1094 
-1103 KSETYTQTEITTLIQ
+1103 
-1118 QARSATFQIVQTLPS
+1118 LP
-1133 TGEANVIY
+1133 A
-1141 LLPKS
+1141 
-1146 GTAGDV
+1146 
-1152 YDEYLWLSG
+1152 
-1161 AWEKIGTTEI
+1161 
-1171 DLSDY
+1171 
-1176 YTKSQSDGKY
+1176 DG
-1186 INKTGDASNATAAFV
+1186 GHADTAA
-1201 EATADA
+1201 
-1207 EITSGSTLSVL
+1207 
-1218 FGQTKRTFTSLWASL
+1218 R
-1233 SGKLGKTEKAASA
+1233 
-1246 VTAECATADADGK
+1246 ATADADGK

-1301 YLVATF
+1301 YLVSTF
-1307 GTNGSDC
+1307 GTNGSDS

-1391 ATIGNLNEAM
+1391 ATLGNV
-1401 NAQQIG
+1401 NAAVDAVQIG

-1418 SDFYLSATGEM
+1418 SDFYLSATSEM
-1429 KYRRFLDITPEAKR
+1429 KYRRFLDLTPEAKR
-1443 NLRGQSITVSFDY
+1443 NLRGQSLTVSFDY

-1468 GFGFFVKY
+1468 GFGFAVKY
-1476 TDGTNTYVNA
+1476 TDGTQTYVNA

-1498 GRFSATTKI
+1498 GRFLYTVKI

-1520 FMYAQTTSGTATV
+1520 FMYVQTTSGTATV

-1626 SPESSGDVWHKIADS
+1626 SPESSGDVWYKIADS
-1641 NNTHFGG
+1641 NNTYFD

>member
-20 SAGCAVVSGNISH
+20 SARCAVVSGNISH
-33 TLMGEETLTLEVE
+33 TLMGEETLILEVE

-105 GGSENVNEAD
+105 GGSENVNEVD

-149 GVDQAYDHSRLDEV
+149 GVDEAYDHSRLDEV

-701 TYFDLDEGEIGGRIV
+701 TYFDLDAGEIGGRIV

-886 AASTDEAVDYTF
+886 AASTDESVDYTF

-936 LGAALGILGATT
+936 LDAALEILGATA
-948 DNKIRF
+948 DGQIRF

-1061 TGTYSD
+1061 TGAYSD
-1067 LTGTPTIPSVP
+1067 LNGNPTS
-1078 TKVSAFT
+1078 
-1085 NDAGYITKA
+1085 
-1094 VSDLENYYK
+1094 
-1103 KSETYTQTEITTLIQ
+1103 
-1118 QARSATFQIVQTLPS
+1118 LP
-1133 TGEANVIY
+1133 A
-1141 LLPKS
+1141 
-1146 GTAGDV
+1146 
-1152 YDEYLWLSG
+1152 
-1161 AWEKIGTTEI
+1161 
-1171 DLSDY
+1171 
-1176 YTKSQSDGKY
+1176 DG
-1186 INKTGDASNATAAFV
+1186 GHADTAA
-1201 EATADA
+1201 
-1207 EITSGSTLSVL
+1207 
-1218 FGQTKRTFTSLWASL
+1218 R
-1233 SGKLGKTEKAASA
+1233 
-1246 VTAECATADADGK
+1246 ATADADGK
-1259 DIRTTYLPRRDKQ
+1259 DIRTTYLPRRDNRA
-1272 TLDTDVNTLWSVG
+1272 LDTDVNTLWAVG

-1307 GTNGSDC
+1307 GTNGSDS

-1325 AYYRGFN
+1325 TYYRGFN
-1332 ANNNTWTS
+1332 ANNNTWS
-1340 WEQIR
+1340 AWEQIR

-1370 TLPGTPQVGTPGAL
+1370 TLPGTPQIGTPGAL

-1391 ATIGNLNEAM
+1391 ATIGNV
-1401 NAQQIG
+1401 NAAVDAVQIG

-1429 KYRRFLDITPEAKR
+1429 KYRRFLDLTPEAKR
-1443 NLRGQSITVSFDY
+1443 NLRGQSLSVSFDY

-1468 GFGFFVKY
+1468 GFGFSVKY

-1520 FMYAQTTSGTATV
+1520 FMYARTTSGTATV

-1549 APEEMARKSELET
+1549 APQEMARKSELET
-1562 SISNIPAGNVRF
+1562 AISNIPAGNVRF

-1587 ELKGQ
+1587 ELQGQ

-1601 KGDTGP
+1601 KGETGP

>member
-20 SAGCAVVSGNISH
+20 SARCAVVSGNISH
-33 TLMGEETLTLEVE
+33 TLMGEETLILEVE

-149 GVDQAYDHSRLDEV
+149 GVDEAYDHSRLDEV

-482 RDVFHPYRYT
+482 RDVFHPYCYT

-734 LNSDIINTDTLVAR
+734 LNSDIINTDTLVAK
-748 RIQSTEGHIANFA
+748 RIQSAEGKIANFA

-798 APGAWATATASET
+798 APGAWATTTASET
-811 AAMSDGTIN
+811 ATMSDGTIN

-863 ATLILYKVETGGT
+863 ATLILYKVGTGGT
-876 LTEKARRDIP
+876 LTEKARRDIS

-936 LGAALGILGATT
+936 LGAALGILGVTA
-948 DNKIRF
+948 DGQIRF

-979 FSQSQ
+979 FSQDE
-984 GLKVKGNCIISSPN
+984 GFKFKGDFSISSAN
-998 GENTLTIDDNGISLS
+998 GKFTFTVNDQGITLSSLAGQDSTSNTAT
-1013 VPAGAD
+1013 
-1019 ASEYTAVFT
+1019 FT
-1028 QAGARANIESGEK
+1028 QATSRVNISSGEN
-1041 LKALFGKIKKWFAD
+1041 LGVIFGKIQKWFAD

-1061 TGTYSD
+1061 TGAYSD
-1067 LTGTPTIPSVP
+1067 LNGTPTS
-1078 TKVSAFT
+1078 
-1085 NDAGYITKA
+1085 
-1094 VSDLENYYK
+1094 
-1103 KSETYTQTEITTLIQ
+1103 
-1118 QARSATFQIVQTLPS
+1118 LP
-1133 TGEANVIY
+1133 AN
-1141 LLPKS
+1141 
-1146 GTAGDV
+1146 GGHAD
-1152 YDEYLWLSG
+1152 
-1161 AWEKIGTTEI
+1161 
-1171 DLSDY
+1171 
-1176 YTKSQSDGKY
+1176 
-1186 INKTGDASNATAAFV
+1186 
-1201 EATADA
+1201 TAD
-1207 EITSGSTLSVL
+1207 
-1218 FGQTKRTFTSLWASL
+1218 R
-1233 SGKLGKTEKAASA
+1233 
-1246 VTAECATADADGK
+1246 ATADADGK

-1301 YLVATF
+1301 YLVSTF

-1314 AQIAVP
+1314 SQIAVP

-1332 ANNNTWTS
+1332 ANNNIWTS

-1370 TLPGTPQVGTPGAL
+1370 TLPGTPQVGTPSGLNGA
-1384 NSPSQTI
+1384 SQNV
-1391 ATIGNLNEAM
+1391 ATIGNV
-1401 NAQQIG
+1401 NAAVDAVQIG

-1429 KYRRFLDITPEAKR
+1429 KYRRFLDLTPEAKR

-1456 ILENAVVGRGDT
+1456 ILENAVFGRSDN
-1468 GFGFFVKY
+1468 GFAFNVKY
-1476 TDGTNTYVNA
+1476 TDGTTTYVMA
-1486 FIPAETTAVTKS
+1486 WLPAETSPVTKS
-1498 GRFSATTKI
+1498 GRFSYTVKI
-1507 EDKEIDNITSFQP
+1507 EDKEIADIISFQP
-1520 FMYAQTTSGTATV
+1520 FMYARTTSGTSTV

-1541 TKATQWSP
+1541 TKASQWGPS
-1549 APEEMARKSELET
+1549 PEEMARKSELET
-1562 SISNIPAGNVRF
+1562 AISNIPAGNVRF

-1601 KGDTGP
+1601 KGETGP

>member
-33 TLMGEETLTLEVE
+33 ALMGEETLTLEVE

-149 GVDQAYDHSRLDEV
+149 GVDEAYDHSRLDEV

-437 VDELFLKKN
+437 VDELFLKNN

-701 TYFDLDEGEIGGRIV
+701 AYFDLDAGEIGGRIV

-791 GAESNTY
+791 GEESSTY
-798 APGAWATATASET
+798 APGAEATATASET

-876 LTEKARRDIP
+876 LTEKARRNIP
-886 AASTDEAVDYTF
+886 ATPTGEASDYSF

-912 AHRMQSTWAQRPEGT
+912 THRMQSTWAQRPEGT

-936 LGAALGILGATT
+936 LGAALEILGATT

-1028 QAGARANIESGEK
+1028 QASTRANIESGEK

-1061 TGTYSD
+1061 TGAYSD
-1067 LTGTPTIPSVP
+1067 LNGNPTS
-1078 TKVSAFT
+1078 
-1085 NDAGYITKA
+1085 
-1094 VSDLENYYK
+1094 
-1103 KSETYTQTEITTLIQ
+1103 
-1118 QARSATFQIVQTLPS
+1118 LP
-1133 TGEANVIY
+1133 A
-1141 LLPKS
+1141 
-1146 GTAGDV
+1146 
-1152 YDEYLWLSG
+1152 
-1161 AWEKIGTTEI
+1161 
-1171 DLSDY
+1171 
-1176 YTKSQSDGKY
+1176 DG
-1186 INKTGDASNATAAFV
+1186 GHAD
-1201 EATADA
+1201 TAD
-1207 EITSGSTLSVL
+1207 
-1218 FGQTKRTFTSLWASL
+1218 R
-1233 SGKLGKTEKAASA
+1233 AA
-1246 VTAECATADADGK
+1246 ADSDGK

-1307 GTNGSDC
+1307 GTNGSDS

-1370 TLPGTPQVGTPGAL
+1370 TLPGTPQVGTPSGLNGA
-1384 NSPSQTI
+1384 SQNV
-1391 ATIGNLNEAM
+1391 ATIGNV
-1401 NAQQIG
+1401 NAAVDAVQIG

-1429 KYRRFLDITPEAKR
+1429 KYRRFLDLTPEAKR

-1476 TDGTNTYVNA
+1476 TDGTTTYVNA

-1498 GRFSATTKI
+1498 GRFSVTTKI

-1562 SISNIPAGNVRF
+1562 AISNIPAGNVRF

>member
-20 SAGCAVVSGNISH
+20 SARCAVVSGNISH

-149 GVDQAYDHSRLDEV
+149 GVDEAYDHSRLDEV

-286 GEGAVIFDDIYPSR
+286 SEGAVIFDDIYPSR

-482 RDVFHPYRYT
+482 RDVFHPYCYT

-734 LNSDIINTDTLVAR
+734 LNSDIINTDTLVAK
-748 RIQSTEGHIANFA
+748 RIQSAEGKIANFA

-781 PPLEELIGGA
+781 PPLEELINGA
-791 GAESNTY
+791 GAESSTY
-798 APGAWATATASET
+798 APGAWATTTASET
-811 AAMSDGTIN
+811 ATMSDGTIN

-863 ATLILYKVETGGT
+863 ATIILYKVGTGGT
-876 LTEKARRDIP
+876 LTEKARRDIS

-936 LGAALGILGATT
+936 LDAALEILGATA
-948 DNKIRF
+948 DGQIRF

-1028 QAGARANIESGEK
+1028 QASTRANIESGEK

-1061 TGTYSD
+1061 TGAYSD
-1067 LTGTPTIPSVP
+1067 LNGNP
-1078 TKVSAFT
+1078 
-1085 NDAGYITKA
+1085 
-1094 VSDLENYYK
+1094 
-1103 KSETYTQTEITTLIQ
+1103 
-1118 QARSATFQIVQTLPS
+1118 
-1133 TGEANVIY
+1133 
-1141 LLPKS
+1141 
-1146 GTAGDV
+1146 
-1152 YDEYLWLSG
+1152 
-1161 AWEKIGTTEI
+1161 
-1171 DLSDY
+1171 
-1176 YTKSQSDGKY
+1176 
-1186 INKTGDASNATAAFV
+1186 
-1201 EATADA
+1201 
-1207 EITSGSTLSVL
+1207 
-1218 FGQTKRTFTSLWASL
+1218 TSLPAN
-1233 SGKLGKTEKAASA
+1233 GGHADTA
-1246 VTAECATADADGK
+1246 VRATADADGK
-1259 DIRTTYLPRRDKQ
+1259 DIRTTYLPRRDNRA
-1272 TLDTDVNTLWSVG
+1272 LDTDVNTLWSVG

-1307 GTNGSDC
+1307 GTNGSDS

-1370 TLPGTPQVGTPGAL
+1370 TLPGAPQVGTPSGLNGA
-1384 NSPSQTI
+1384 SQNV
-1391 ATIGNLNEAM
+1391 ATIGNV
-1401 NAQQIG
+1401 NAAVDAVQIG

-1418 SDFYLSATGEM
+1418 SDFYLSATSEM
-1429 KYRRFLDITPEAKR
+1429 KYRRFLDLTPEAKR

-1456 ILENAVVGRGDT
+1456 ILENAVFSRGDN
-1468 GFGFFVKY
+1468 GFAFNVKY
-1476 TDGTNTYVNA
+1476 TDGTTTYVMA
-1486 FIPAETTAVTKS
+1486 WLPAETSPVTKS
-1498 GRFSATTKI
+1498 GRFLYTVKI

-1549 APEEMARKSELET
+1549 APEEMARKSDLET

-1601 KGDTGP
+1601 KGETGP